1 MRKQLLLMLSLLL
14 YAVGMAA
21 QQPDWGYNPNA
32 YPDEHVIYVGLVD
45 DQGSAVQSFNENTY
59 LGAFID
65 GECRGLAKV
74 SQKSVSDTKTI
85 YYFALRVKGS
95 DTDNGKAIS
104 FRLSVPGANTSYIYN
119 DLQPAADAVTYT
131 NKKTTGTLSDLFPL
145 KFIQPLYYAFTQ
157 ETVSVKV
164 GEQLNLLDYITFE
177 PANANIPELNWNM
190 YDESWREN
198 VNIEGNKLTA
208 IKSTGK
214 YGAVGIFPKLWDM
227 KNTGDHTS
235 INVRVIQPATSIEL
249 RDEYK
254 NGITVNLGDTAA
266 LNTVLRSGYTT
277 SPADCNEELTWK
289 SSDETALLPMIG
301 SDIGKFNPVKAG
313 TYTMTLSG
321 ENASVDLKVTVIKPV
336 EYINPVGTVK
346 VIKMYVGENLLD
358 ILPSGYKVMP
368 EDAADR
374 SVRYEVNQSYSD
386 QGVYEDGD
394 GAYKYTDI
402 FGNLYFNE
410 GDEMIAL
417 KSGRVRVTIR
427 SVQNP
432 QASCEYEVI
441 VKDGPTSITFKQEE
455 MTFLLPIKDTDKSD
469 ISEDIRNNIIMTPS
483 WPKYDENES
492 YDKRSTLL
500 YIQFVKDV
508 TSDTEVITL
517 DYDFTEDK
525 LSASIVNAGRG
536 SVGVIYLSER
546 TVASEE
552 GLKNEEV
559 EIMKKFSVVVM
570 ESLKGF
576 NVDNYVEMVSTET
589 RDFVLTPDP
598 VGAEVDPSRVEVTIT
613 PNSYLPEEW
622 KSMVEIVP
630 TDESKLNYTIIPH
643 SVGRATISVKLDG
656 VEVATSNVLIGQRY
670 MQKAGWKWTSFYA
683 GGVRWNSPEYELGNV
698 VEEIRSEDALLHND
712 PEYGYFGDLNSLGTG
727 TCYKIKVKEEE
738 PGLLDLRIMYTG
750 AYEDMQTHR
759 QIVPMWNWLGNPYQ
773 YDHDINSVF
782 STEDSNAN
790 NFNVGDRIVS
800 KDDGF
805 AEYNGEKWTGTL
817 ITLHAGLG
825 YMYFNAGSE
834 NVDMEYQRESLMPQ
848 GTPVMNA
855 PQHKQSVWT
864 YNSAPFADN
873 MTIVAD
879 LGNDYSAERFTVGA
893 FVGDECRG
901 EGEMIDGKCFITV
914 HADKGE
920 TISFKLHDAVSGEMR
935 TINEQ
940 MPFAKMAGSLRAP
953 QRLTV
958 GGIVTGITSADIASS
973 GIAIVDGQITV
984 QGMDVAD
991 IIVCN
996 ASGAV
1001 VSTGE
1006 TTVAGLPSGVYV
1018 VKVKTKDGKT
1028 VTKKL
1033 VK

>member
-32 YPDEHVIYVGLVD
+32 YPDEHVIFVGLVD
-45 DQGSAVQSFNENTY
+45 DQGSAVQSFNDNTY
-59 LGAFID
+59 LGAFIE

-74 SQKSVSDTKTI
+74 SRYSVSDTQTI
-85 YYFALRVKGS
+85 YYFALRVKGTN
-95 DTDNGKAIS
+95 TDNGKAIS
-104 FRLSVPGANTSYIYN
+104 YRLSVGGNQSFVFN
-119 DLQPAADAVTYT
+119 DLKPAANAVTYT
-131 NKKTTGTLSDLFPL
+131 NNGTTGKLSALYQL
-145 KFIQPLYYAFTQ
+145 TFIRPGYYSIVQP
-157 ETVSVKV
+157 EVSVKV
-164 GEQLNLLDYITFE
+164 GAEFNLLDHITFE
-177 PANANIPELNWNM
+177 PANANIPEMNWTM
-190 YDESWREN
+190 GQGEKEN
-198 VNIEGNKLTA
+198 EYASIKGNTFKAL
-208 IKSTGK
+208 KSTGK
-214 YGAVGIFPKLWDM
+214 YGWVNVSPNLLGM
-227 KNTGDHTS
+227 KPTGQYTKVS
-235 INVRVIQPATSIEL
+235 VRVIQPATSIEL

-277 SPADCNEELTWK
+277 APADCNEKLTWK
-289 SSDETALLPMIG
+289 SSDETAILPMEG
-301 SDIGKFNPVKAG
+301 NDIGKFNPVKTG

-336 EYINPVGTVK
+336 EYINPVGRVK
-346 VIKMYVGENLLD
+346 EIKMYIGDNLLD

-368 EDAADR
+368 EDATDR
-374 SVRYEVNQSYSD
+374 SVRYEVLPSYNQD
-386 QGVYEDGD
+386 QEFKYNEILEDNGSE
-394 GAYKYTDI
+394 GI
-402 FGNLYFNE
+402 FARKPGRAR
-410 GDEMIAL
+410 IAII
-417 KSGRVRVTIR
+417 SN
-427 SVQNP
+427 QNP
-432 QASCEYEVI
+432 QATCTYEVI
-441 VKDGPTSITFKQEE
+441 VKDGPTNITFKQEE
-455 MTFLLPIKDTDKSD
+455 MTFLMPIKDTDKWD

-483 WPKYDENES
+483 WPKYEEYES
-492 YDKRSTLL
+492 YDIAQSNLDISSLTDA
-500 YIQFVKDV
+500 VKL
-508 TSDTEVITL
+508 S
-517 DYDFTEDK
+517 YDFKKDS
-525 LSASIVNAGRG
+525 LSASVVK
-536 SVGVIYLSER
+536 VGEGWIDISYSSER
-546 TVASEE
+546 TIATEA
-552 GLKNEEV
+552 GLQNDEYYISNHFHV
-559 EIMKKFSVVVM
+559 TIL

-576 NVDNYVEMVSTET
+576 KVDGYVDMVSTET

-613 PNSYLPEEW
+613 PNTYVSEEW
-622 KSMVEIVP
+622 KSIVEIVP
-630 TDESKLNYTIIPH
+630 TDETMLNYTIKPH

-656 VEVATSNVLIGQRY
+656 EEVATSYVSIGQRY
-670 MQKAGWKWTSFYA
+670 MQKAGWKWTSFYG

-712 PEYGYFGDLNSLGTG
+712 PEYGYFGDIYSLETG
-727 TCYKIKVKEEE
+727 ECYKIKVKEEE

-750 AYEDMQTHR
+750 GYEDMQTHR

-782 STEDSNAN
+782 VKEENRN
-790 NFNVGDRIVS
+790 VFNVGDRIVS
-800 KDDGF
+800 KDNGF

-817 ITLHAGLG
+817 TTLRAGLG

-834 NVDMEYQRESLMPQ
+834 NVDMEYLHEGSMPQ

-920 TISFKLHDAVSGEMR
+920 TISFKLHDAVSDEMR

-958 GGIVTGITSADIASS
+958 GGIVTGITAADIASS
-973 GIAIVDGQITV
+973 GIAVVDGQITV

-991 IIVCN
+991 VIVCN

-1006 TTVAGLPSGVYV
+1006 TTVTGLPSGVYV

>member
-1 MRKQLLLMLSLLL
+1 MLSLLL

-45 DQGSAVQSFNENTY
+45 DKGSAVQSFNDNTY

-65 GECRGLAKV
+65 GECRGIAEV

-104 FRLSVPGANTSYIYN
+104 FRLSIPGANMSYIYN
-119 DLQPAADAVTYT
+119 DLKPAANAVTYT

-145 KFIQPLYYAFTQ
+145 KFIQPLYYGFTQ

-164 GEQLNLLDYITFE
+164 GEQINLLDYITFE

-190 YDESWREN
+190 YEESEN
-198 VNIEGNKLTA
+198 VIIEGNKLTA

-214 YGAVGIFPKLWDM
+214 YGSVGVFPKLWDM
-227 KNTGDHTS
+227 KNTGQYSD
-235 INVRVIQPATSIEL
+235 INIRVIQPATSIEL

-277 SPADCNEELTWK
+277 APADCNEELTWK
-289 SSDETALLPMIG
+289 SSDETAIRPMTSE
-301 SDIGKFNPVKAG
+301 SDLGKFEPVKTG

-336 EYINPVGTVK
+336 EYINPVGRVK
-346 VIKMYVGENLLD
+346 EIKMYIGDNLLD

-368 EDAADR
+368 EDATDR
-374 SVRYEVNQSYSD
+374 SVRYEVLPIYNQD
-386 QGVYEDGD
+386 QEFKYNEILEDNGSE
-394 GAYKYTDI
+394 GI
-402 FGNLYFNE
+402 FARKPGRAR
-410 GDEMIAL
+410 IAII
-417 KSGRVRVTIR
+417 SN
-427 SVQNP
+427 QNP
-432 QASCEYEVI
+432 QAACTYEVI
-441 VKDGPTSITFKQEE
+441 VKDGPTNITFKQEE
-455 MTFLLPIKDTDKSD
+455 MTFLMPIKDTDKWD

-483 WPKYDENES
+483 WPKYEEYES
-492 YDKRSTLL
+492 YDIAQSNLDISSLTDA
-500 YIQFVKDV
+500 VKL
-508 TSDTEVITL
+508 S
-517 DYDFTEDK
+517 YDFKKDS
-525 LSASIVNAGRG
+525 LSASVVK
-536 SVGVIYLSER
+536 VGEGWIDISYSSER
-546 TVASEE
+546 TIATEE
-552 GLKNEEV
+552 GLRNDEY
-559 EIMKKFSVVVM
+559 EISNHFHVTIM

-576 NVDNYVEMVSTET
+576 KVDGFVDMVSTET

-613 PNSYLPEEW
+613 PDSYVSEEW
-622 KSMVEIVP
+622 KSIVEIVP
-630 TDESKLNYTIIPH
+630 TDETMLNYTIKPH

-656 VEVATSNVLIGQRY
+656 VEVASSYVSIGQRY
-670 MQKAGWKWTSFYA
+670 MQKAGWKWASLY
-683 GGVRWNSPEYELGNV
+683 GGRVGWNSPEIELGNV

-712 PEYGYFGDLNSLGTG
+712 PEYGYFGDLNWLETG
-727 TCYKIKVKEEE
+727 ECYKIKVKEEE

-750 AYEDMQTHR
+750 AYEDMRTHR

-782 STEDSNAN
+782 STEDTYAN
-790 NFNVGDRIVS
+790 KFNVGDRIVS

-817 ITLHAGLG
+817 TTLRAGLG
-825 YMYFNAGSE
+825 YMYFNAASDTI
-834 NVDMEYQRESLMPQ
+834 DMEYLREGRMPQ

-958 GGIVTGITSADIASS
+958 GGIVTGITAADIASS
-973 GIAIVDGQITV
+973 GIAVVDGQITV

-991 IIVCN
+991 VIVCN

-1006 TTVAGLPSGVYV
+1006 TTVTGLPSGVYV

>member
-1 MRKQLLLMLSLLL
+1 
-14 YAVGMAA
+14 MAA

-45 DQGSAVQSFNENTY
+45 DQGSAVQSFNDNTY

-74 SQKSVSDTKTI
+74 SRYSVSDTQTI
-85 YYFALRVKGS
+85 YYFALRVKGTN
-95 DTDNGKAIS
+95 TDNGKAIS
-104 FRLSVPGANTSYIYN
+104 YRLSVGGNHSFVFN
-119 DLQPAADAVTYT
+119 DLKPAANAVTYT
-131 NKKTTGTLSDLFPL
+131 NNGTTGKLSALYQL
-145 KFIQPLYYAFTQ
+145 TFIRPGYYSIVQP
-157 ETVSVKV
+157 EVRVKV
-164 GEQLNLLDYITFE
+164 GAEFNLLDYITFE
-177 PANANIPELNWNM
+177 PANANIPEMNWTM
-190 YDESWREN
+190 GQGEKEN
-198 VNIEGNKLTA
+198 EYASIKGNTFKAL
-208 IKSTGK
+208 KSTGK
-214 YGAVGIFPKLWDM
+214 YGSVSVSPNLWGM
-227 KNTGDHTS
+227 KPTGQYTKVS
-235 INVRVIQPATSIEL
+235 VRVIQPATSIEL

-277 SPADCNEELTWK
+277 APADCNEELTWK
-289 SSDETALLPMIG
+289 SSDETAIRPMTSE
-301 SDIGKFNPVKAG
+301 SDLGKFEPVKTG

-321 ENASVDLKVTVIKPV
+321 EKASVDLKVTVIKPV
-336 EYINPVGTVK
+336 EYIEMVGSVK
-346 VIKMYVGENLLD
+346 TIKMFVGENLLN

-368 EDAADR
+368 EDATDR
-374 SVRYEVNQSYSD
+374 SVHYEVNQSFSD

-402 FGNLYFNE
+402 FGDLYFNE

-417 KSGRVRVTIR
+417 KPGRVRVTIN
-427 SVQNP
+427 STQNSR
-432 QASCEYEVI
+432 AYCEYEVI
-441 VKDGPTSITFKQEE
+441 VKRGPTNITFKQEE
-455 MTFLLPIKDTDKSD
+455 MTFLMPRKDTDKWD

-483 WPKYDENES
+483 WPKYDEYEEYDIVES
-492 YDKRSTLL
+492 DLDIRSYTKAVKL
-500 YIQFVKDV
+500 YYNF
-508 TSDTEVITL
+508 E
-517 DYDFTEDK
+517 EDS
-525 LSASIVNAGRG
+525 LSASIDSIGGGRINV
-536 SVGVIYLSER
+536 SYSSER
-546 TVASEE
+546 TIATEE
-552 GLKNEEV
+552 GLQNDEYR
-559 EIMKKFSVVVM
+559 ISNHFNITIL

-576 NVDNYVEMVSTET
+576 KVDGYVEMVSTET

-613 PNSYLPEEW
+613 PDTYVPEEW

-630 TDESKLNYTIIPH
+630 TDETKLNYTILPH
-643 SVGRATISVKLDG
+643 GVGSATISVKLDG
-656 VEVATSNVLIGQRY
+656 EEVATSHVEIGQRY

-683 GGVRWNSPEYELGNV
+683 GSVRWNSPEYELGNV

-712 PEYGYFGDLNSLGTG
+712 PEYGYFGDIYSLETG
-727 TCYKIKVKEEE
+727 ECYKIKVKEEE

-750 AYEDMQTHR
+750 AYEDMQTSR
-759 QIVPMWNWLGNPYQ
+759 RIVPMWNWLGNPYQ

-782 STEDSNAN
+782 VKEENIN
-790 NFNVGDRIVS
+790 VFNVGDRIVS

-817 ITLHAGLG
+817 TTLHAGLG

-958 GGIVTGITSADIASS
+958 GGIVTGITAADIASS
-973 GIAIVDGQITV
+973 GIAVVDGQITV

-991 IIVCN
+991 VIVCN

-1006 TTVAGLPSGVYV
+1006 TTVTGLPSGVYV

>member
-1 MRKQLLLMLSLLL
+1 
-14 YAVGMAA
+14 MAA

-32 YPDEHVIYVGLVD
+32 YPDEHVIFVGLVD
-45 DQGSAVQSFNENTY
+45 DKGSAVQSFNDNTY

-74 SQKSVSDTKTI
+74 SRCSVSDTQTI
-85 YYFALRVKGS
+85 YYFALRVKGTN
-95 DTDNGKAIS
+95 TDNGKAIS
-104 FRLSVPGANTSYIYN
+104 YRLSVGGNQSFVFN
-119 DLQPAADAVTYT
+119 DLKPAANAVTYT
-131 NKKTTGTLSDLFPL
+131 NNGTTGKLSALYQL
-145 KFIQPLYYAFTQ
+145 TFIRPGYYSIVQP
-157 ETVSVKV
+157 EVSVKV
-164 GEQLNLLDYITFE
+164 GAEFNLLDHITFE
-177 PANANIPELNWNM
+177 PANANIPEMNWTM
-190 YDESWREN
+190 GQGEKEN
-198 VNIEGNKLTA
+198 EYASIKGNTFKAL
-208 IKSTGK
+208 KSTGK
-214 YGAVGIFPKLWDM
+214 YSWVSVSPNLLGM
-227 KNTGDHTS
+227 KPTGQYTKVS
-235 INVRVIQPATSIEL
+235 VRVIQPATSIEL

-277 SPADCNEELTWK
+277 APADCNEELTWK
-289 SSDETALLPMIG
+289 SSDETAIRPMEG
-301 SDIGKFNPVKAG
+301 NDIGKFNPVKTG

-336 EYINPVGTVK
+336 EYINPVGRVK
-346 VIKMYVGENLLD
+346 EIKMYIGDNLLD

-368 EDAADR
+368 EDATDR
-374 SVRYEVNQSYSD
+374 SVRYEVLPSYNQD
-386 QGVYEDGD
+386 QEFKYNEILEDKGSEE
-394 GAYKYTDI
+394 I
-402 FGNLYFNE
+402 FARKPGRAR
-410 GDEMIAL
+410 IAII
-417 KSGRVRVTIR
+417 SN
-427 SVQNP
+427 QNP
-432 QASCEYEVI
+432 QATCTYEVI
-441 VKDGPTSITFKQEE
+441 VKDGPTNITFKQEE
-455 MTFLLPIKDTDKSD
+455 MTFLMPIKDTDKWD

-483 WPKYDENES
+483 WPKYEEYES
-492 YDKRSTLL
+492 YDIAQSNLDISSLTDA
-500 YIQFVKDV
+500 VKL
-508 TSDTEVITL
+508 S
-517 DYDFTEDK
+517 YDFKKDII
-525 LSASIVNAGRG
+525 SASVVK
-536 SVGVIYLSER
+536 VGEGWIDISYSSER
-546 TVASEE
+546 TIATEE
-552 GLKNEEV
+552 GLRNDEY
-559 EIMKKFSVVVM
+559 EISNHFHVTIL

-576 NVDNYVEMVSTET
+576 NVDGYVDMVSTET

-613 PNSYLPEEW
+613 PDTYVSEEW

-630 TDESKLNYTIIPH
+630 TDETMLNYTIRPH

-656 VEVATSNVLIGQRY
+656 VEVATSHVGIGQRY

-683 GGVRWNSPEYELGNV
+683 GRVGWNSPEYELGNV
-698 VEEIRSEDALLHND
+698 VEEIRSEDALLYND
-712 PEYGYFGDLNSLGTG
+712 PEYGYFGDIYSLETG
-727 TCYKIKVKEEE
+727 KCYKIKVKEEE

-750 AYEDMQTHR
+750 GYEDMQTHR

-782 STEDSNAN
+782 VKEENRN
-790 NFNVGDRIVS
+790 VFNVGDRIVS

-817 ITLHAGLG
+817 TTLRAGLG

-834 NVDMEYQRESLMPQ
+834 NVDMEYLREGSMPQ

-958 GGIVTGITSADIASS
+958 GGIVTGITAADIASS

-991 IIVCN
+991 VIVCN

>member
-1 MRKQLLLMLSLLL
+1 MLSLLL

-32 YPDEHVIYVGLVD
+32 YPDEHVIFVGLVD
-45 DQGSAVQSFNENTY
+45 DKGSAVQSFNDNTY
-59 LGAFID
+59 LGAFIE

-74 SQKSVSDTKTI
+74 SRYSVSDTQTI
-85 YYFALRVKGS
+85 YYFALRVKGTN
-95 DTDNGKAIS
+95 TDNGKAIS
-104 FRLSVPGANTSYIYN
+104 YRLSIGGNQSFVFN
-119 DLQPAADAVTYT
+119 DLKPAANAVTYT
-131 NKKTTGTLSDLFPL
+131 NNGTTGKLSALYQL
-145 KFIQPLYYAFTQ
+145 TFIRPGYYSIVQP
-157 ETVSVKV
+157 EVSVKV
-164 GEQLNLLDYITFE
+164 GAEFNLLDHITFE
-177 PANANIPELNWNM
+177 PANANIPEMNWTM
-190 YDESWREN
+190 GQGEKEN
-198 VNIEGNKLTA
+198 EYASIKGNTFKAL
-208 IKSTGK
+208 KSTGK
-214 YGAVGIFPKLWDM
+214 YSWVNVSPNLWGM
-227 KNTGDHTS
+227 KPTGQYTEVS
-235 INVRVIQPATSIEL
+235 VRVIQPATSIEL

-254 NGITVNLGDTAA
+254 NGITVNLGDTAT

-277 SPADCNEELTWK
+277 APADCNEELTWK
-289 SSDETALLPMIG
+289 SSDETAIRPMEG
-301 SDIGKFNPVKAG
+301 NDIGKFNPVKTG

-336 EYINPVGTVK
+336 EYINPVGRVK
-346 VIKMYVGENLLD
+346 EIKMYIGNNLLD

-368 EDAADR
+368 EDATDR
-374 SVRYEVNQSYSD
+374 SVRYEVLPSYNQD
-386 QGVYEDGD
+386 QEFKYNEILEDNGSE
-394 GAYKYTDI
+394 GI
-402 FGNLYFNE
+402 FARKPGRAR
-410 GDEMIAL
+410 IAII
-417 KSGRVRVTIR
+417 SN
-427 SVQNP
+427 QNP
-432 QASCEYEVI
+432 QATCTYEVI
-441 VKDGPTSITFKQEE
+441 VKDGPTNITFKQEE
-455 MTFLLPIKDTDKSD
+455 MTFLMPIKDTDKWD

-483 WPKYDENES
+483 WPKYEEYES
-492 YDKRSTLL
+492 YDIAQSNLDISSLTDAVKL
-500 YIQFVKDV
+500 Y
-508 TSDTEVITL
+508 
-517 DYDFTEDK
+517 YDFKKDS
-525 LSASIVNAGRG
+525 LSASVVK
-536 SVGVIYLSER
+536 VGEGWIDISYSSER
-546 TVASEE
+546 TIATEE
-552 GLKNEEV
+552 GLRNDEY
-559 EIMKKFSVVVM
+559 EISNHFHVTIM

-576 NVDNYVEMVSTET
+576 KVDEYVEMVSTET

-613 PNSYLPEEW
+613 PDSYVPEEW
-622 KSMVEIVP
+622 KSIVEIVP
-630 TDESKLNYTIIPH
+630 TDDTMLNYTILPH
-643 SVGRATISVKLDG
+643 GVGRATISVKLDG
-656 VEVATSNVLIGQRY
+656 VEVASSNVLIGQRY
-670 MQKAGWKWTSFYA
+670 MQKAGWKWASLYS
-683 GGVRWNSPEYELGNV
+683 GDVSWNSPEYELGNV

-712 PEYGYFGDLNSLGTG
+712 PEYGYFGDINRLESG

-750 AYEDMQTHR
+750 AYEDMRTHR

-782 STEDSNAN
+782 STEDAYAN

-800 KDDGF
+800 KDNGF

-817 ITLHAGLG
+817 TTLHAGLG

-958 GGIVTGITSADIASS
+958 GGIVTGITAADIASS

-991 IIVCN
+991 VIVCN

-1006 TTVAGLPSGVYV
+1006 TTVTGLPSGVYV

>member
-1 MRKQLLLMLSLLL
+1 
-14 YAVGMAA
+14 MAA

-45 DQGSAVQSFNENTY
+45 DQGSAVQSFNDNTY

-65 GECRGLAKV
+65 GECRGIAEV

-104 FRLSVPGANTSYIYN
+104 FRLSIPGANMSYIYN
-119 DLQPAADAVTYT
+119 DLKPAANAVTYT

-145 KFIQPLYYAFTQ
+145 KFIQPLYYCFTQ

-164 GEQLNLLDYITFE
+164 GEQINLLDYITFE
-177 PANANIPELNWNM
+177 PANANIPELNWDM
-190 YDESWREN
+190 YEESEN
-198 VNIEGNKLTA
+198 VIIEGNKLTA

-214 YGAVGIFPKLWDM
+214 YGSVGVFPKLWDM
-227 KNTGDHTS
+227 KNTGQYSD
-235 INVRVIQPATSIEL
+235 INIRVIQPATSIEL

-277 SPADCNEELTWK
+277 APADCNEELTWK

-336 EYINPVGTVK
+336 ESINPVGTVK
-346 VIKMYVGENLLD
+346 EIKMYVGENLLD

-417 KSGRVRVTIR
+417 KPGRVRVTIR

-432 QASCEYEVI
+432 QVSCTYEVI

-483 WPKYDENES
+483 WPKFDENES
-492 YDKRSTLL
+492 YDKQRTYLL
-500 YIQFVKDV
+500 MECGYG
-508 TSDTEVITL
+508 DTKPITL
-517 DYDFTEDK
+517 DYDFMEDK

-536 SVGVIYLSER
+536 TVNVLYVSER

-559 EIMKKFSVVVM
+559 EIMKEFSVVVM

-576 NVDNYVEMVSTET
+576 NVDGYVEMVSTET

-613 PNSYLPEEW
+613 PDSYVSEEW

-630 TDESKLNYTIIPH
+630 TDETMLNYTIKPH

-656 VEVATSNVLIGQRY
+656 VEVATSHVGIGQRY
-670 MQKAGWKWTSFYA
+670 MQKAGWKWTSLYS
-683 GGVRWNSPEYELGNV
+683 GGVSWNSPEYELGDV

-712 PEYGYFGDLNSLGTG
+712 PEYGYFGDLNRLEPG

-738 PGLLDLRIMYTG
+738 PGLLNLRIYPG
-750 AYEDMQTHR
+750 GYEDMRPYR

-782 STEDSNAN
+782 STEDANAN
-790 NFNVGDRIVS
+790 KFNVGDRIVS
-800 KDDGF
+800 KDNGF

-817 ITLHAGLG
+817 TTLHAGLG
-825 YMYFNAGSE
+825 YMYFNAASDTI
-834 NVDMEYQRESLMPQ
+834 NMELKYEWNMPQ

-864 YNSAPFADN
+864 YNSASFADN

-914 HADKGE
+914 HADKCE

-958 GGIVTGITSADIASS
+958 GGIVTGITAADIASS

-1006 TTVAGLPSGVYV
+1006 TTVTGLPSGVYV

>member
-45 DQGSAVQSFNENTY
+45 AQGNAVQSFNDNTY

-74 SQKSVSDTKTI
+74 SRYSVSDTQTI
-85 YYFALRVKGS
+85 YYFALRVKGTN
-95 DTDNGKAIS
+95 TDNGKSITY
-104 FRLSVPGANTSYIYN
+104 RLSVGGNQSLVFN
-119 DLQPAADAVTYT
+119 DLKPAANAVTYT
-131 NKKTTGTLSDLFPL
+131 NNGTTGKLSALYQL
-145 KFIQPLYYAFTQ
+145 TFIRPGYYSIVQP
-157 ETVSVKV
+157 EVSVKV
-164 GEQLNLLDYITFE
+164 GAEFNLLDHITFE
-177 PANANIPELNWNM
+177 PANANIPELNWTM
-190 YDESWREN
+190 GQGEKEN
-198 VNIEGNKLTA
+198 EYASIKGNTFKAL
-208 IKSTGK
+208 KSTGK
-214 YGAVGIFPKLWDM
+214 YSWVSVSPNLLGM
-227 KNTGDHTS
+227 KPTGQYTEVS
-235 INVRVIQPATSIEL
+235 VRVIQPATSIEL

-301 SDIGKFNPVKAG
+301 SDIGKFNPVKTG
-313 TYTMTLSG
+313 TYTMTLGG
-321 ENASVDLKVTVIKPV
+321 EKASVDLKVTVIKPV
-336 EYINPVGTVK
+336 EYINPVGYVK
-346 VIKMYVGENLLD
+346 EIKMYIGDNLLD

-368 EDAADR
+368 EDATDR
-374 SVRYEVNQSYSD
+374 SVRYEVRSSYNDD
-386 QGVYEDGD
+386 QELKHYEILEDKGSE
-394 GAYKYTDI
+394 GI
-402 FGNLYFNE
+402 FARKPGRAR
-410 GDEMIAL
+410 IAII
-417 KSGRVRVTIR
+417 SN
-427 SVQNP
+427 QNP

-441 VKDGPTSITFKQEE
+441 VKDGPTNITFKQDE
-455 MTFLLPIKDTDKSD
+455 MTFLMPRKDTDKSD

-483 WPKYDENES
+483 WPKYKEYES
-492 YDKRSTLL
+492 YDIAQSNLDISSLTDAVNL
-500 YIQFVKDV
+500 Y
-508 TSDTEVITL
+508 
-517 DYDFTEDK
+517 YDFKKDS
-525 LSASIVNAGRG
+525 LSASIDTIGQGWIDV
-536 SVGVIYLSER
+536 SYSSER
-546 TVASEE
+546 TIATEE
-552 GLKNEEV
+552 GLRNDEY
-559 EIMKKFSVVVM
+559 EISNHFHVTIL

-576 NVDNYVEMVSTET
+576 NVDGYVDMVSTET

-613 PNSYLPEEW
+613 PDSYVPEEW

-630 TDESKLNYTIIPH
+630 TDETKLNYTILPH
-643 SVGRATISVKLDG
+643 GVGSATISVKLDG
-656 VEVATSNVLIGQRY
+656 EEVATSYVSIGQRY

-683 GGVRWNSPEYELGNV
+683 GGVSWNSPEYALGNV
-698 VEEIRSEDALLHND
+698 VEEIRSEDALLYND
-712 PEYGYFGDLNSLGTG
+712 PEYGYFGEINRLESG

-817 ITLHAGLG
+817 TTLHAGLG

-879 LGNDYSAERFTVGA
+879 LGNEYSAERFTVGA

-1006 TTVAGLPSGVYV
+1006 TTVTGLPSGVYV

>member
-1 MRKQLLLMLSLLL
+1 M
-14 YAVGMAA
+14 
-21 QQPDWGYNPNA
+21 
-32 YPDEHVIYVGLVD
+32 
-45 DQGSAVQSFNENTY
+45 
-59 LGAFID
+59 
-65 GECRGLAKV
+65 
-74 SQKSVSDTKTI
+74 
-85 YYFALRVKGS
+85 
-95 DTDNGKAIS
+95 
-104 FRLSVPGANTSYIYN
+104 
-119 DLQPAADAVTYT
+119 
-131 NKKTTGTLSDLFPL
+131 
-145 KFIQPLYYAFTQ
+145 
-157 ETVSVKV
+157 SVKV
-164 GEQLNLLDYITFE
+164 GAEFNLLDHITFE
-177 PANANIPELNWNM
+177 PANANIPEMNWTM
-190 YDESWREN
+190 GQGEKEN
-198 VNIEGNKLTA
+198 EYASIKGNTFKAL
-208 IKSTGK
+208 KSTGK
-214 YGAVGIFPKLWDM
+214 YSWVSVSPNLLGM
-227 KNTGDHTS
+227 KPTGQYTKVS
-235 INVRVIQPATSIEL
+235 VRVIQPATSIEL

-277 SPADCNEELTWK
+277 APADCNEELTWK

-346 VIKMYVGENLLD
+346 EIKMYVGENLLD

-368 EDAADR
+368 EDATDR
-374 SVRYEVNQSYSD
+374 SVRYEVWSSYNED
-386 QGVYEDGD
+386 QELKPYEILEDNGSE
-394 GAYKYTDI
+394 GI
-402 FGNLYFNE
+402 FARKPGRAR
-410 GDEMIAL
+410 IAII
-417 KSGRVRVTIR
+417 SN
-427 SVQNP
+427 QNP
-432 QASCEYEVI
+432 QASCTYEVI
-441 VKDGPTSITFKQEE
+441 VKDGPTNITFKQDE
-455 MTFLLPIKDTDKSD
+455 MTFLMPRKDTDKWD
-469 ISEDIRNNIIMTPS
+469 ITEDIRNNIIMTPS
-483 WPKYDENES
+483 WPKYEEYES
-492 YDKRSTLL
+492 YDIAQSNLDISSLTDAVNL
-500 YIQFVKDV
+500 Y
-508 TSDTEVITL
+508 
-517 DYDFTEDK
+517 YDFKKDS
-525 LSASIVNAGRG
+525 LSASVVK
-536 SVGVIYLSER
+536 VGEEWIDISYSSER
-546 TVASEE
+546 TIATEE
-552 GLKNEEV
+552 GLKNDEY
-559 EIMKKFSVVVM
+559 EISNHFHVTIL

-576 NVDNYVEMVSTET
+576 KVDGYVEMVSTET

-613 PNSYLPEEW
+613 PNSYVPEEW

-630 TDESKLNYTIIPH
+630 TDETKLNYTILPH
-643 SVGRATISVKLDG
+643 GVGSATISVKLDG
-656 VEVATSNVLIGQRY
+656 VEVATSHVNIGQRY

-683 GGVRWNSPEYELGNV
+683 SSVRWNSPEYELGNV

-712 PEYGYFGDLNSLGTG
+712 PEYGYFGDINSLESG

-782 STEDSNAN
+782 VKEENIN
-790 NFNVGDRIVS
+790 VFNVGDRIVS

-817 ITLHAGLG
+817 TTLHAGLG
-825 YMYFNAGSE
+825 YMYFNAASDTI
-834 NVDMEYQRESLMPQ
+834 DMEYLREGSMPQ

-958 GGIVTGITSADIASS
+958 GGIVTGITAADIASS

-991 IIVCN
+991 VIVCN

>member
-1 MRKQLLLMLSLLL
+1 
-14 YAVGMAA
+14 MAA

-32 YPDEHVIYVGLVD
+32 YPDEHVIYVGLTE
-45 DQGSAVQSFNENTY
+45 GSLDNCGQKELPENTY

-74 SQKSVSDTKTI
+74 QKKSLSVALTI
-85 YYFALRVKGS
+85 NYFPLRVKG
-95 DTDNGKAIS
+95 DTNDEGKAIS
-104 FRLSVPGANTSYIYN
+104 FRLLYPGGQLSYVY

-131 NKKTTGTLSDLFPL
+131 NKKTTGTLSALFPL
-145 KFIQPLYYAFTQ
+145 KFIQPLYYSFTQ

-164 GEQLNLLDYITFE
+164 GEQINLLDYITFE

-190 YDESWREN
+190 YEESEN

-214 YGAVGIFPKLWDM
+214 YGSVGVFPKLWDM
-227 KNTGDHTS
+227 KNTGQYSD
-235 INVRVIQPATSIEL
+235 INIRVIQPATSIEL

-277 SPADCNEELTWK
+277 APADCNEELTWK
-289 SSDETALLPMIG
+289 SSDETAILPMEG
-301 SDIGKFNPVKAG
+301 NDIGKFNPVKTG

-336 EYINPVGTVK
+336 EYITPVGRVK
-346 VIKMYVGENLLD
+346 EIKMYIGDNLLD

-368 EDAADR
+368 EDATDR
-374 SVRYEVNQSYSD
+374 SVHYEVLPSYNQD
-386 QGVYEDGD
+386 QEFKYNEILEDNGSE
-394 GAYKYTDI
+394 GI
-402 FGNLYFNE
+402 FARKPGRAR
-410 GDEMIAL
+410 IAII
-417 KSGRVRVTIR
+417 SN
-427 SVQNP
+427 QNP
-432 QASCEYEVI
+432 QATCTYEVI
-441 VKDGPTSITFKQEE
+441 VKDGPTNITFKQEE
-455 MTFLLPIKDTDKSD
+455 MTFLMPRKDTDKWD

-483 WPKYDENES
+483 WPKYEEYES
-492 YDKRSTLL
+492 YDIAQSNLDISSLTDAVKL
-500 YIQFVKDV
+500 Y
-508 TSDTEVITL
+508 
-517 DYDFTEDK
+517 YDFKKDS
-525 LSASIVNAGRG
+525 LSASVVK
-536 SVGVIYLSER
+536 VGEGWIDISYSSER
-546 TVASEE
+546 TIATEE
-552 GLKNEEV
+552 GLRNDEY
-559 EIMKKFSVVVM
+559 EISNHFHVTIM

-576 NVDNYVEMVSTET
+576 KVDGYVDMVSTET

-598 VGAEVDPSRVEVTIT
+598 VDAEVDPSRVEVTIT
-613 PNSYLPEEW
+613 PDSYVSEEW
-622 KSMVEIVP
+622 KSIVEIVP
-630 TDESKLNYTIIPH
+630 TDETMLNYTIRPH

-656 VEVATSNVLIGQRY
+656 VEVATSHVGIGQRY
-670 MQKAGWKWTSFYA
+670 MQKAGWKWTSLYS
-683 GGVRWNSPEYELGNV
+683 GGVSWNSLEYELGNV

-712 PEYGYFGDLNSLGTG
+712 PEYGYFGDLNRLEPG

-750 AYEDMQTHR
+750 AYEDMRTHR

-782 STEDSNAN
+782 STEDTYAN

-800 KDDGF
+800 KDNGF

-817 ITLHAGLG
+817 TTLHAGLG
-825 YMYFNAGSE
+825 YMYFNAASDTI
-834 NVDMEYQRESLMPQ
+834 DMEYLREGSMPQ

-958 GGIVTGITSADIASS
+958 GGIVTGITAADIASS
-973 GIAIVDGQITV
+973 GIAVVDGQITV

-991 IIVCN
+991 VIVCN

-1006 TTVAGLPSGVYV
+1006 TTVTGLPSGVYV

>member
-1 MRKQLLLMLSLLL
+1 
-14 YAVGMAA
+14 MAA
-21 QQPDWGYNPNA
+21 QQADWGYNPNA
-32 YPDEHVIYVGLVD
+32 YPDEHVIFVGLVD
-45 DQGSAVQSFNENTY
+45 DQGSAVQSFNDNTY
-59 LGAFID
+59 LGAFIE

-74 SQKSVSDTKTI
+74 SQKSVSDTQTI
-85 YYFALRVKGS
+85 YYFALRVKGTN
-95 DTDNGKAIS
+95 TDNGKAIS
-104 FRLSVPGANTSYIYN
+104 YRLSVGGNQSFVFN
-119 DLQPAADAVTYT
+119 DLKPAANAVTYT
-131 NKKTTGTLSDLFPL
+131 NNGTTGKLSALYQL
-145 KFIQPLYYAFTQ
+145 TFIRPGYYSIVQP
-157 ETVSVKV
+157 EVSVKV
-164 GEQLNLLDYITFE
+164 GAEFNLLDHITFE
-177 PANANIPELNWNM
+177 PANANIPEMNWTM
-190 YDESWREN
+190 GQGEKEN
-198 VNIEGNKLTA
+198 EYASIKGNTFKAL
-208 IKSTGK
+208 KSTGK
-214 YGAVGIFPKLWDM
+214 YSWVSVSPNLWGMKPTGQYTAV
-227 KNTGDHTS
+227 S
-235 INVRVIQPATSIEL
+235 VRVIQPATSIEL

-266 LNTVLRSGYTT
+266 LNTVLRSGYNIA
-277 SPADCNEELTWK
+277 PADCNEELTWK
-289 SSDETALLPMIG
+289 SSDETAIRPMEG
-301 SDIGKFNPVKAG
+301 NDIGKFEPVKTG
-313 TYTMTLSG
+313 TYTMTLGG

-336 EYINPVGTVK
+336 GYIMPVGYVK
-346 VIKMYVGENLLD
+346 EIKMYIGDNLLD

-368 EDAADR
+368 EDATDR
-374 SVRYEVNQSYSD
+374 SVRYEVLPSYNQD
-386 QGVYEDGD
+386 QEFKYNEILEDNGPE
-394 GAYKYTDI
+394 GI
-402 FGNLYFNE
+402 FARKPGRAR
-410 GDEMIAL
+410 IAII
-417 KSGRVRVTIR
+417 SN
-427 SVQNP
+427 QNP
-432 QASCEYEVI
+432 QATCTYEVI
-441 VKDGPTSITFKQEE
+441 VKDGPTNITFKQDE
-455 MTFLLPIKDTDKSD
+455 MTFLMPRKDTDKWD

-483 WPKYDENES
+483 WPKYEEYES
-492 YDKRSTLL
+492 YDIAQSN
-500 YIQFVKDV
+500 
-508 TSDTEVITL
+508 L
-517 DYDFTEDK
+517 DISSLTDAVNLSYDFEKDII
-525 LSASIVNAGRG
+525 SASVVK
-536 SVGVIYLSER
+536 VGQGWIDVYYSSER
-546 TVASEE
+546 TIATEE
-552 GLKNEEV
+552 GLRNDEY
-559 EIMKKFSVVVM
+559 EISNHFHVTIL

-576 NVDNYVEMVSTET
+576 NVDGYVEMVSTET

-598 VGAEVDPSRVEVTIT
+598 VDAEVDPSRVEVTIT
-613 PNSYLPEEW
+613 PDSYVSEEW
-622 KSMVEIVP
+622 KSIVEIVP
-630 TDESKLNYTIIPH
+630 TDETMLNYTIRPH

-656 VEVATSNVLIGQRY
+656 VEVATSHVGIGQRY
-670 MQKAGWKWTSFYA
+670 MQKAGWKWASLYG

-712 PEYGYFGDLNSLGTG
+712 PEYGYFGDIYSLETG

-750 AYEDMQTHR
+750 AYEDMRTYR

-782 STEDSNAN
+782 STEDTYAN
-790 NFNVGDRIVS
+790 KFNVGDRIVS

-817 ITLHAGLG
+817 TTLHAGLG
-825 YMYFNAGSE
+825 YMYFNAASDTI
-834 NVDMEYQRESLMPQ
+834 DMEYLREGSMPQ

-958 GGIVTGITSADIASS
+958 GGIVTGITAADIASS
-973 GIAIVDGQITV
+973 GIAVVDGQITV

-991 IIVCN
+991 VIVCN

-1006 TTVAGLPSGVYV
+1006 TTVTGLPSGVYV

>member
-1 MRKQLLLMLSLLL
+1 MLSLLL

-45 DQGSAVQSFNENTY
+45 DKGSAVQSFDANTY

-65 GECRGLAKV
+65 GECRGIAEV

-104 FRLSVPGANTSYIYN
+104 FRLSIPGANMSYIYN
-119 DLQPAADAVTYT
+119 DLKPAANAVTYT
-131 NKKTTGTLSDLFPL
+131 NNGTTGKLSALYQL
-145 KFIQPLYYAFTQ
+145 TFIRPGYYSIVQP
-157 ETVSVKV
+157 EVSVKV
-164 GEQLNLLDYITFE
+164 GAEFNLLDHITFE
-177 PANANIPELNWNM
+177 PANANIPEMNWTM
-190 YDESWREN
+190 GQGEKEN
-198 VNIEGNKLTA
+198 EYASIKGNTFKAL
-208 IKSTGK
+208 KSTGK
-214 YGAVGIFPKLWDM
+214 YGSVSVSPNLWGM
-227 KNTGDHTS
+227 KPAGQYTKVS
-235 INVRVIQPATSIEL
+235 IRIIQPATSIEL

-277 SPADCNEELTWK
+277 APADCNEELTWK
-289 SSDETALLPMIG
+289 SNDETAILPMIG
-301 SDIGKFNPVKAG
+301 SDIGKFNPVKTG

-336 EYINPVGTVK
+336 EYINPVGYVK
-346 VIKMYVGENLLD
+346 EIKMYIGDNLLD

-368 EDAADR
+368 EDATDR
-374 SVRYEVNQSYSD
+374 SVRYEVLPSYNQD
-386 QGVYEDGD
+386 QEFKYNEILEDNGSE
-394 GAYKYTDI
+394 GI
-402 FGNLYFNE
+402 FARKPGRAR
-410 GDEMIAL
+410 IAII
-417 KSGRVRVTIR
+417 SN
-427 SVQNP
+427 QNP
-432 QASCEYEVI
+432 QATCTYEVI
-441 VKDGPTSITFKQEE
+441 VKDGPTNITFKQEE
-455 MTFLLPIKDTDKSD
+455 MTFLMPIKDTDKWD

-483 WPKYDENES
+483 WPKYEEYES
-492 YDKRSTLL
+492 YDIAQSNLDISSLTDAVKL
-500 YIQFVKDV
+500 Y
-508 TSDTEVITL
+508 
-517 DYDFTEDK
+517 YDFKKDS
-525 LSASIVNAGRG
+525 LSASVVK
-536 SVGVIYLSER
+536 VGEGWIDISYSSER
-546 TVASEE
+546 TIATEE
-552 GLKNEEV
+552 GLRNDEY
-559 EIMKKFSVVVM
+559 EISNHFHVTIM

-576 NVDNYVEMVSTET
+576 KVDGYVEMVSTET

-613 PNSYLPEEW
+613 PDTYVPEEW

-630 TDESKLNYTIIPH
+630 TDETKLNYTILPH
-643 SVGRATISVKLDG
+643 GVGRATISVKLDG
-656 VEVATSNVLIGQRY
+656 EEVATSHVEIGQRY

-683 GGVRWNSPEYELGNV
+683 GSVRWNSPEYELGDV

-712 PEYGYFGDLNSLGTG
+712 PEYGYFGDIYSLETG
-727 TCYKIKVKEEE
+727 ECYKIKVKEEE

-750 AYEDMQTHR
+750 AYEDMQTSR
-759 QIVPMWNWLGNPYQ
+759 RIVPMWNWLGNPYQ

-782 STEDSNAN
+782 VKEENIN
-790 NFNVGDRIVS
+790 VFNVGDRIVS

-817 ITLHAGLG
+817 TTLHAGLG

-879 LGNDYSAERFTVGA
+879 LGNEYSAERFTVGA

-958 GGIVTGITSADIASS
+958 GGIVTGITAADIASS
-973 GIAIVDGQITV
+973 GIAVVDGQITV

-991 IIVCN
+991 VIVCN

>member
-1 MRKQLLLMLSLLL
+1 
-14 YAVGMAA
+14 MAA
-21 QQPDWGYNPNA
+21 QPDWGYNPNA
-32 YPDEHVIYVGLVD
+32 YPDEHVIYAGLTEGSID
-45 DQGSAVQSFNENTY
+45 KCGLKSLPQGTY
-59 LGAFID
+59 LGAFIN
-65 GECRGLAKV
+65 GECRGLV
-74 SQKSVSDTKTI
+74 QVQQKSLSDVETI
-85 YYFALRVKGS
+85 YYFPLRVKGGS
-95 DTDNGKAIS
+95 NDEGKQIT
-104 FRLSVPGANTSYIYN
+104 FRLSYPGGQLSYVY
-119 DLQPAADAVTYT
+119 DLKPAADAITYNT
-131 NKKTTGTLSDLFPL
+131 KGINGTLSALYAL
-145 KFIQPLYYAFTQ
+145 KFIQPYYYSIVQ
-157 ETVSVKV
+157 PEVSVKV
-164 GEQLNLLDYITFE
+164 GAEFNLLDHITFDPE
-177 PANANIPELNWNM
+177 NANIPELNWTM
-190 YDESWREN
+190 GQGEIEN
-198 VNIEGNKLTA
+198 EYASIKDNTFKAL
-208 IKSTGK
+208 KSTGK
-214 YGAVGIFPKLWDM
+214 YGSVSVSPKLWDM
-227 KNTGDHTS
+227 KPTGQYREVR
-235 INVRVIQPATSIEL
+235 VRVIQSATSIEL

-277 SPADCNEELTWK
+277 TPADCNEELTWK
-289 SSDETALLPMIG
+289 SSDETAIRPMTSE
-301 SDIGKFNPVKAG
+301 SDLGKFEPVKPG

-336 EYINPVGTVK
+336 EYIEMVGSVK
-346 VIKMYVGENLLD
+346 TIKMFVGENLLN

-368 EDAADR
+368 EDATDR
-374 SVRYEVNQSYSD
+374 SVHYEVNQSFSD

-402 FGNLYFNE
+402 FGDLYFNE

-417 KSGRVRVTIR
+417 KPGRVRVTIN
-427 SVQNP
+427 STQNSR
-432 QASCEYEVI
+432 AYCEYEVI
-441 VKDGPTSITFKQEE
+441 VKRGPTNITFKQEE
-455 MTFLLPIKDTDKSD
+455 MTFLMPRKDTDKWD

-483 WPKYDENES
+483 WPKYEEYEEYDIAES
-492 YDKRSTLL
+492 DLDILSFTKAVNL
-500 YIQFVKDV
+500 YYNFEKD
-508 TSDTEVITL
+508 S
-517 DYDFTEDK
+517 
-525 LSASIVNAGRG
+525 LSASIDSIGQGWIDV
-536 SVGVIYLSER
+536 SYSSER
-546 TVASEE
+546 TIATEE
-552 GLKNEEV
+552 GLQNDEYR
-559 EIMKKFSVVVM
+559 ISNHFNITIL

-576 NVDNYVEMVSTET
+576 KVDGFVEMVSTET

-598 VGAEVDPSRVEVTIT
+598 VDAEVDPSRVEVTIT
-613 PNSYLPEEW
+613 PDSYVPEEW
-622 KSMVEIVP
+622 KSIVEIVP
-630 TDESKLNYTIIPH
+630 TDETMLNYTIKPH

-656 VEVATSNVLIGQRY
+656 EEVATSFVSIGQRY
-670 MQKAGWKWTSFYA
+670 MQKAGWKWTSFY
-683 GGVRWNSPEYELGNV
+683 GGRVGWNSPEIELGNV

-712 PEYGYFGDLNSLGTG
+712 PEYGYFGDIYSLETG
-727 TCYKIKVKEEE
+727 ECYKIKVKEEE

-750 AYEDMQTHR
+750 AYEDMRTHR

-782 STEDSNAN
+782 STEDTYAN
-790 NFNVGDRIVS
+790 KFNVGDRIVS

-817 ITLHAGLG
+817 TTLRAGLG
-825 YMYFNAGSE
+825 YMYFNAASDTI
-834 NVDMEYQRESLMPQ
+834 DMEYLREGSMPQ

-958 GGIVTGITSADIASS
+958 GGIVTGITAADIASS

-991 IIVCN
+991 VIVCN

-1006 TTVAGLPSGVYV
+1006 TTVTGLPSGVYV

>member
-45 DQGSAVQSFNENTY
+45 DQGSAVQSFNDNTY
-59 LGAFID
+59 LGAFIE

-74 SQKSVSDTKTI
+74 SRYSVSDTQTI
-85 YYFALRVKGS
+85 YYFALRVKGTN
-95 DTDNGKAIS
+95 TDNGKAIS
-104 FRLSVPGANTSYIYN
+104 YRLSVGGNQSFVFN
-119 DLQPAADAVTYT
+119 DLKPAANAVTYT
-131 NKKTTGTLSDLFPL
+131 NNGTTGKLSALYQL
-145 KFIQPLYYAFTQ
+145 TFIRPGYYSIVQP
-157 ETVSVKV
+157 EVRVKV
-164 GEQLNLLDYITFE
+164 GAEFNLLDHITFE
-177 PANANIPELNWNM
+177 PANANIPEMNWTM
-190 YDESWREN
+190 GQGEKEN
-198 VNIEGNKLTA
+198 EYASIKGNTFKAL
-208 IKSTGK
+208 KSTGK
-214 YGAVGIFPKLWDM
+214 YSWVNVSPNLLGM
-227 KNTGDHTS
+227 KPTGQYTKVS
-235 INVRVIQPATSIEL
+235 VRVIQPATSIEL

-277 SPADCNEELTWK
+277 APADCNEELTWK
-289 SSDETALLPMIG
+289 SSDETAIRPMEG
-301 SDIGKFNPVKAG
+301 NDIGKFNPVKTG

-336 EYINPVGTVK
+336 EYINPVGRVK
-346 VIKMYVGENLLD
+346 EIKMYIGDNLLD

-368 EDAADR
+368 EDATDR
-374 SVRYEVNQSYSD
+374 SVRYEVLPSYNQD
-386 QGVYEDGD
+386 QEFKYNEILEDKGPE
-394 GAYKYTDI
+394 GI
-402 FGNLYFNE
+402 FARKPGRAR
-410 GDEMIAL
+410 IAII
-417 KSGRVRVTIR
+417 SN
-427 SVQNP
+427 QNP
-432 QASCEYEVI
+432 QATCTYEVI
-441 VKDGPTSITFKQEE
+441 VKDGPTNITFKQDE
-455 MTFLLPIKDTDKSD
+455 MTFLMPIKDTDKWD

-483 WPKYDENES
+483 WPKYEEYES
-492 YDKRSTLL
+492 YDIAQSNLDISSLTDA
-500 YIQFVKDV
+500 VKL
-508 TSDTEVITL
+508 S
-517 DYDFTEDK
+517 YDFKKDS
-525 LSASIVNAGRG
+525 LSASVVK
-536 SVGVIYLSER
+536 VGEGWIDISYSSER
-546 TVASEE
+546 TIATEE
-552 GLKNEEV
+552 GLQNDEYYISNHFHV
-559 EIMKKFSVVVM
+559 TIL

-576 NVDNYVEMVSTET
+576 KVDGYVDMVSTET

-598 VGAEVDPSRVEVTIT
+598 VDAEVDPSRVEVTIEDA
-613 PNSYLPEEW
+613 SVPEMW
-622 KSMVEIVP
+622 KSIVEIVP
-630 TDESKLNYTIIPH
+630 TDETMLNYTIRPH

-656 VEVATSNVLIGQRY
+656 VEVATSHVGIGQRY
-670 MQKAGWKWTSFYA
+670 MQKAGWKWTSLYS
-683 GGVRWNSPEYELGNV
+683 GGVSWNSPEIELGNV

-712 PEYGYFGDLNSLGTG
+712 PEYGYFGDLNRLEPG

-738 PGLLDLRIMYTG
+738 PGLLNLRIYPG
-750 AYEDMQTHR
+750 GYEDMRPYR

-782 STEDSNAN
+782 STEDTYAN
-790 NFNVGDRIVS
+790 KFNVGDRIVS
-800 KDDGF
+800 KDNGF

-817 ITLHAGLG
+817 TTLHAGLG
-825 YMYFNAGSE
+825 YMYFNAASDTINMKFKYE
-834 NVDMEYQRESLMPQ
+834 WNMPQ

-958 GGIVTGITSADIASS
+958 GGIVTGITAADIASS
-973 GIAIVDGQITV
+973 GIAVVDGQITV

-1006 TTVAGLPSGVYV
+1006 TTVTGLPSGVYV

>member
-1 MRKQLLLMLSLLL
+1 MLSLLL
-14 YAVGMAA
+14 YAVGIAA

-45 DQGSAVQSFNENTY
+45 DQGSAVQSFNDNTY

-74 SQKSVSDTKTI
+74 SRYSVSDTQTI
-85 YYFALRVKGS
+85 YYFALRVKGTN
-95 DTDNGKAIS
+95 TDNGKAIS
-104 FRLSVPGANTSYIYN
+104 YRLSTGGNQSLVFN
-119 DLQPAADAVTYT
+119 DLKPAANAVTYT
-131 NKKTTGTLSDLFPL
+131 NNGTTGKLSALYQL
-145 KFIQPLYYAFTQ
+145 TFIRPGYYSIVQP
-157 ETVSVKV
+157 EVSVKV
-164 GEQLNLLDYITFE
+164 GAEFNLLDHITFE
-177 PANANIPELNWNM
+177 PANANIPEMNWTM
-190 YDESWREN
+190 GQGEKEN
-198 VNIEGNKLTA
+198 EYASIKGNTFKAL
-208 IKSTGK
+208 KSTGK
-214 YGAVGIFPKLWDM
+214 YSWVNVSPNLWDM
-227 KNTGDHTS
+227 KNTGQYSD
-235 INVRVIQPATSIEL
+235 INIRVIQPATSIEL

-277 SPADCNEELTWK
+277 APADCNEELTWK
-289 SSDETALLPMIG
+289 SSDETAILPMTSE
-301 SDIGKFNPVKAG
+301 SDLGKFNPVKTG

-321 ENASVDLKVTVIKPV
+321 EKASVDLKVTVIKPV
-336 EYINPVGTVK
+336 EYIEMVGSVK
-346 VIKMYVGENLLD
+346 TIKMFVGENLLN

-368 EDAADR
+368 EDATDR
-374 SVRYEVNQSYSD
+374 SVHYEVNQSFSD

-394 GAYKYTDI
+394 GAYMYTDI
-402 FGNLYFNE
+402 FGDEYFNE

-417 KSGRVRVTIR
+417 KPGRVRVTIN
-427 SVQNP
+427 STQNSR
-432 QASCEYEVI
+432 ASCEYEVI
-441 VKDGPTSITFKQEE
+441 VKRGPTNITFKQEE
-455 MTFLLPIKDTDKSD
+455 MTFLMPRKDTDKWD

-483 WPKYDENES
+483 WPKYDEYEEYDIAES
-492 YDKRSTLL
+492 DLDIRSYTKAVHL
-500 YIQFVKDV
+500 Y
-508 TSDTEVITL
+508 
-517 DYDFTEDK
+517 YDFKNDI
-525 LSASIVNAGRG
+525 LSALIDSIGGGRINV
-536 SVGVIYLSER
+536 SYSSER
-546 TVASEE
+546 TIATEE
-552 GLKNEEV
+552 GLQNDEYN
-559 EIMKKFSVVVM
+559 ISNHFNITIL

-576 NVDNYVEMVSTET
+576 KVDGYVDMVSTET

-598 VGAEVDPSRVEVTIT
+598 VDAEVDPSRVEVTIT
-613 PNSYLPEEW
+613 PDSYVSEEW
-622 KSMVEIVP
+622 KSIVEIVP
-630 TDESKLNYTIIPH
+630 TDETMLNYTIKPH
-643 SVGRATISVKLDG
+643 SVGNATISVKLDG
-656 VEVATSNVLIGQRY
+656 VEVATSHVGIGQRY
-670 MQKAGWKWTSFYA
+670 MQKAGWKWASLYG

-712 PEYGYFGDLNSLGTG
+712 PEYGYFGDIYSLETG
-727 TCYKIKVKEEE
+727 ECYKIKVKEEE

-750 AYEDMQTHR
+750 AYEDMRTHR

-782 STEDSNAN
+782 STEDAYAN
-790 NFNVGDRIVS
+790 KFNVGDRIVS
-800 KDDGF
+800 KDNGF

-817 ITLHAGLG
+817 TTLHAGLG
-825 YMYFNAGSE
+825 YMYFNAASDTI
-834 NVDMEYQRESLMPQ
+834 DMEYLREGRMPQ

-873 MTIVAD
+873 MTIIAD

-958 GGIVTGITSADIASS
+958 GGIVTGITAADIASS
-973 GIAIVDGQITV
+973 GIAVVDGQITV

-991 IIVCN
+991 VIVCN

-1006 TTVAGLPSGVYV
+1006 TTVTGLPSGVYV

>member
-1 MRKQLLLMLSLLL
+1 MLSLLL

-32 YPDEHVIYVGLVD
+32 YPDEHVIYVGLTE
-45 DQGSAVQSFNENTY
+45 GSLDNCGQKELPENTY

-74 SQKSVSDTKTI
+74 QKKSLSVALTI
-85 YYFALRVKGS
+85 NYFPLRVKG
-95 DTDNGKAIS
+95 DTNDEGKAIS
-104 FRLSVPGANTSYIYN
+104 FRLLYPGGQLSYVY

-145 KFIQPLYYAFTQ
+145 KFIQPLYYGFTQ

-164 GEQLNLLDYITFE
+164 GEQINLLDYITFE

-190 YDESWREN
+190 YEESEN
-198 VNIEGNKLTA
+198 VIIEGNKLTA

-214 YGAVGIFPKLWDM
+214 YGSVGVFPKLWDM
-227 KNTGDHTS
+227 KNTGQYSD
-235 INVRVIQPATSIEL
+235 INIRVIQPATSIEL

-277 SPADCNEELTWK
+277 APADCNEELTWK
-289 SSDETALLPMIG
+289 SSDETAIRPMEG
-301 SDIGKFNPVKAG
+301 NDIGKFNPVKTG

-321 ENASVDLKVTVIKPV
+321 EKASVDLKVTVIKPV
-336 EYINPVGTVK
+336 EYINPVGRVK
-346 VIKMYVGENLLD
+346 EIKMYIGDNLLY

-368 EDAADR
+368 EDATDR
-374 SVRYEVNQSYSD
+374 SVRYEVLPSYNQD
-386 QGVYEDGD
+386 QEFKYNEILEDNGSE
-394 GAYKYTDI
+394 GI
-402 FGNLYFNE
+402 FARKPGRAR
-410 GDEMIAL
+410 IAII
-417 KSGRVRVTIR
+417 SN
-427 SVQNP
+427 QNP
-432 QASCEYEVI
+432 QASCTYEVI
-441 VKDGPTSITFKQEE
+441 VKDGPTNITFKQDE
-455 MTFLLPIKDTDKSD
+455 MTFLMPIKDTDKWD

-483 WPKYDENES
+483 WPKYEEYES
-492 YDKRSTLL
+492 YDIAQSNLDISSLTDA
-500 YIQFVKDV
+500 VKL
-508 TSDTEVITL
+508 S
-517 DYDFTEDK
+517 YDFKKDII
-525 LSASIVNAGRG
+525 SASIVK
-536 SVGVIYLSER
+536 VGEGWIDISYSSER
-546 TVASEE
+546 TIATKE
-552 GLKNEEV
+552 GLQNDEY
-559 EIMKKFSVVVM
+559 EISNHFHVTIL

-576 NVDNYVEMVSTET
+576 KVDGYVDMVSTET

-598 VGAEVDPSRVEVTIT
+598 VDAEVDPSRVEVTIT
-613 PNSYLPEEW
+613 PDTYVSEEW

-630 TDESKLNYTIIPH
+630 TDETMLNYTIRPH

-656 VEVATSNVLIGQRY
+656 VEVATSYVGIGQRY
-670 MQKAGWKWTSFYA
+670 MQKAGWKWTSFYG

-712 PEYGYFGDLNSLGTG
+712 PEYGYFGDIYSLETG
-727 TCYKIKVKEEE
+727 ECYKIKVKEEE
-738 PGLLDLRIMYTG
+738 PGLLDLKIMYTG
-750 AYEDMQTHR
+750 GYEDMQTHR

-782 STEDSNAN
+782 VKEENRN
-790 NFNVGDRIVS
+790 VFNVGDRIVS
-800 KDDGF
+800 KDNGF

-817 ITLHAGLG
+817 TTLHAGLG

-834 NVDMEYQRESLMPQ
+834 NVDMEYLHEGSMPQ

-920 TISFKLHDAVSGEMR
+920 TISFKLHDAVSDEMR

-958 GGIVTGITSADIASS
+958 GGIVTGITAADIASS
-973 GIAIVDGQITV
+973 GIAVVDGQITV

-991 IIVCN
+991 VIVCN

>member
-1 MRKQLLLMLSLLL
+1 MLSLLL

-32 YPDEHVIYVGLVD
+32 YPDEHVIYVGLTE
-45 DQGSAVQSFNENTY
+45 GSLDNCGQKELPENTY

-74 SQKSVSDTKTI
+74 QKKSLSVALTI
-85 YYFALRVKGS
+85 NYFPLRVKG
-95 DTDNGKAIS
+95 DTNDEGKAIS
-104 FRLSVPGANTSYIYN
+104 FRLLYPGGQLSYVY

-131 NKKTTGTLSDLFPL
+131 NKKTTGTLSALFPL
-145 KFIQPLYYAFTQ
+145 KFIQPLYYSFTQ

-164 GEQLNLLDYITFE
+164 GEQINLLDYITFE

-190 YDESWREN
+190 YEESEN

-214 YGAVGIFPKLWDM
+214 YGSVGVFPKLWDM
-227 KNTGDHTS
+227 KNTGQYSD
-235 INVRVIQPATSIEL
+235 INIRVIQPATSIEL

-277 SPADCNEELTWK
+277 APADCNEELTWK
-289 SSDETALLPMIG
+289 SSDETAILPMEG
-301 SDIGKFNPVKAG
+301 NDIGKFNPVKTG

-336 EYINPVGTVK
+336 EYITPVGRVRE
-346 VIKMYVGENLLD
+346 IKMYIGDNLLD

-368 EDAADR
+368 EDATDR
-374 SVRYEVNQSYSD
+374 SVHYEVLPNYNQD
-386 QGVYEDGD
+386 QEFKYNEILEDNGSE
-394 GAYKYTDI
+394 GI
-402 FGNLYFNE
+402 FARKPGRAR
-410 GDEMIAL
+410 IAII
-417 KSGRVRVTIR
+417 SN
-427 SVQNP
+427 QNP
-432 QASCEYEVI
+432 QATCTYEVI
-441 VKDGPTSITFKQEE
+441 VKDGPTNITFKQEE
-455 MTFLLPIKDTDKSD
+455 MTFLMPRKDTDKWD

-483 WPKYDENES
+483 WPKYEEYES
-492 YDKRSTLL
+492 YDIAQSNLDISSLTDAVKL
-500 YIQFVKDV
+500 Y
-508 TSDTEVITL
+508 
-517 DYDFTEDK
+517 YDFKKDS
-525 LSASIVNAGRG
+525 LSASVVK
-536 SVGVIYLSER
+536 VGEGWIDISYSSER
-546 TVASEE
+546 TIATEE
-552 GLKNEEV
+552 GLRNDEY
-559 EIMKKFSVVVM
+559 EISNHFHVTIM

-576 NVDNYVEMVSTET
+576 KVDGYVDMVSTET

-598 VGAEVDPSRVEVTIT
+598 VDAEVDPSRVEVTIT
-613 PNSYLPEEW
+613 PDSYVSEEW
-622 KSMVEIVP
+622 KSIVEIVP
-630 TDESKLNYTIIPH
+630 TDETMLNYTIRPH

-656 VEVATSNVLIGQRY
+656 VEVATSYVGIGQRY
-670 MQKAGWKWTSFYA
+670 MQKAGWKWTSLYS
-683 GGVRWNSPEYELGNV
+683 GGVSWNSPEYELGNV

-712 PEYGYFGDLNSLGTG
+712 PEYGYFGDLNRLEPG

-738 PGLLDLRIMYTG
+738 PGLLNLRIYPG
-750 AYEDMQTHR
+750 GYEDMRPYR

-782 STEDSNAN
+782 STEDANAN
-790 NFNVGDRIVS
+790 KFNVGDRIVS
-800 KDDGF
+800 KDNGF

-817 ITLHAGLG
+817 TTLHAGLG
-825 YMYFNAGSE
+825 YMYFNAASDTI
-834 NVDMEYQRESLMPQ
+834 NMELKYEWNMPQ

-958 GGIVTGITSADIASS
+958 GGIVTGITAADIASS
-973 GIAIVDGQITV
+973 GIAVVDGQITV

-991 IIVCN
+991 VIVCN

-1006 TTVAGLPSGVYV
+1006 TTVTGLPSGVYV

>member
-1 MRKQLLLMLSLLL
+1 MLSLLL

-32 YPDEHVIYVGLVD
+32 YPDEHVIYVGLTE
-45 DQGSAVQSFNENTY
+45 GSLDNCGQKELPENTY

-74 SQKSVSDTKTI
+74 QKKSLSVALTI
-85 YYFALRVKGS
+85 NYFPLRVKG
-95 DTDNGKAIS
+95 DTNDEGKAIS
-104 FRLSVPGANTSYIYN
+104 FRLLYPGGQLSYVY

-131 NKKTTGTLSDLFPL
+131 NKKTTGTLSALFPL
-145 KFIQPLYYAFTQ
+145 KFIQPLYYSFTQ

-164 GEQLNLLDYITFE
+164 GEQINLLDYITFE

-190 YDESWREN
+190 YEESEN

-214 YGAVGIFPKLWDM
+214 YGSVGVFPKLWDM
-227 KNTGDHTS
+227 KNTGQYSD
-235 INVRVIQPATSIEL
+235 INIRVIQPATSIEL

-277 SPADCNEELTWK
+277 APADCNEELTWK
-289 SSDETALLPMIG
+289 SSDETAIRPMEG
-301 SDIGKFNPVKAG
+301 NDIGKFNPVKTG

-336 EYINPVGTVK
+336 EYINPVGRVK
-346 VIKMYVGENLLD
+346 EIKMYIGDNLLD

-368 EDAADR
+368 EDATDR
-374 SVRYEVNQSYSD
+374 SVRYEVLPSYNQD
-386 QGVYEDGD
+386 QEFKYNEILEDNGSE
-394 GAYKYTDI
+394 GI
-402 FGNLYFNE
+402 FARKPGRAR
-410 GDEMIAL
+410 IAII
-417 KSGRVRVTIR
+417 SN
-427 SVQNP
+427 QNP
-432 QASCEYEVI
+432 QASCTYEVI
-441 VKDGPTSITFKQEE
+441 VKDGPTNITFKQEE
-455 MTFLLPIKDTDKSD
+455 MTFLMPIKDTDKWD

-483 WPKYDENES
+483 WPKYEEYES
-492 YDKRSTLL
+492 YDIAQSNLDISSLTDA
-500 YIQFVKDV
+500 VKL
-508 TSDTEVITL
+508 S
-517 DYDFTEDK
+517 YDFKKDII
-525 LSASIVNAGRG
+525 SASIVK
-536 SVGVIYLSER
+536 VGEGWIDISYSSER
-546 TVASEE
+546 TIATEE
-552 GLKNEEV
+552 GLQNDEYYISNHFHV
-559 EIMKKFSVVVM
+559 TIL

-576 NVDNYVEMVSTET
+576 KVDEYVEMVSTET

-613 PNSYLPEEW
+613 PDSYVSEEW
-622 KSMVEIVP
+622 KSIVEIVP
-630 TDESKLNYTIIPH
+630 TDENKLNYTIRPH
-643 SVGRATISVKLDG
+643 SVGRAIISVKLDG
-656 VEVATSNVLIGQRY
+656 EEVASSNVLIGQRY
-670 MQKAGWKWTSFYA
+670 MQKAGWKWASLY
-683 GGVRWNSPEYELGNV
+683 GGDVSWNSPEYELGNV

-712 PEYGYFGDLNSLGTG
+712 PEYGYFGDINRLESG

-750 AYEDMQTHR
+750 AYEDMRTHR

-782 STEDSNAN
+782 STEDAYAN
-790 NFNVGDRIVS
+790 KFNVGDRIVS

-817 ITLHAGLG
+817 TTLRAGLG

-834 NVDMEYQRESLMPQ
+834 NVDMEYLREGSMPQ

-958 GGIVTGITSADIASS
+958 GGIVTGITAADIASS
-973 GIAIVDGQITV
+973 GIAVVDGQITV

-1006 TTVAGLPSGVYV
+1006 TTVTGLPSGVYV

>member
-1 MRKQLLLMLSLLL
+1 MLSLLL

-45 DQGSAVQSFNENTY
+45 DQGSAVQSFNDNTY

-65 GECRGLAKV
+65 GECRGIAEV

-104 FRLSVPGANTSYIYN
+104 FRLSIPGANMSYIYN
-119 DLQPAADAVTYT
+119 DLKPAANAVTYT

-145 KFIQPLYYAFTQ
+145 KFIQPLYYGFTQ

-164 GEQLNLLDYITFE
+164 GEQINLLDYITFE

-190 YDESWREN
+190 YEESEN
-198 VNIEGNKLTA
+198 VIIEGNKLTA

-214 YGAVGIFPKLWDM
+214 YGSVGVFPKLWDM
-227 KNTGDHTS
+227 KNTGQYSD
-235 INVRVIQPATSIEL
+235 INIRVIQPATSIEL

-277 SPADCNEELTWK
+277 APADCNEELTWK
-289 SSDETALLPMIG
+289 SSDETAILPMIG
-301 SDIGKFNPVKAG
+301 SDIGKFNPVKTG

-336 EYINPVGTVK
+336 EYINPVGRVK
-346 VIKMYVGENLLD
+346 EIKMYIGDNLLS

-368 EDAADR
+368 EDATDR
-374 SVRYEVNQSYSD
+374 SVRYEVLPSYNQD
-386 QGVYEDGD
+386 QEFKYNEILEDKGSE
-394 GAYKYTDI
+394 GI
-402 FGNLYFNE
+402 FARKPGRAR
-410 GDEMIAL
+410 IAII
-417 KSGRVRVTIR
+417 SN
-427 SVQNP
+427 QNP
-432 QASCEYEVI
+432 QASCTYEVI
-441 VKDGPTSITFKQEE
+441 VKDGPTNITFKQEE
-455 MTFLLPIKDTDKSD
+455 MTFLMPRKDTDKWD

-483 WPKYDENES
+483 WPKYEEYES
-492 YDKRSTLL
+492 YDIAQSNLDISSLTDA
-500 YIQFVKDV
+500 VKL
-508 TSDTEVITL
+508 S
-517 DYDFTEDK
+517 YDFKKDS
-525 LSASIVNAGRG
+525 LSASVVK
-536 SVGVIYLSER
+536 VGEGWIDISYSSER
-546 TVASEE
+546 TIATEE
-552 GLKNEEV
+552 GLQNNEYYISNHFHV
-559 EIMKKFSVVVM
+559 TIM

-576 NVDNYVEMVSTET
+576 NVDGYVDMVSTET

-613 PNSYLPEEW
+613 PDSYVSEEW
-622 KSMVEIVP
+622 KSIVEIVP
-630 TDESKLNYTIIPH
+630 TDETMLNYTIRPH

-656 VEVATSNVLIGQRY
+656 EEVASSNVLIGQRY
-670 MQKAGWKWTSFYA
+670 MQKAGWKWASLY
-683 GGVRWNSPEYELGNV
+683 GGDVSWNSPEYELGNV

-712 PEYGYFGDLNSLGTG
+712 HEYGYFGDINRLESG

-750 AYEDMQTHR
+750 AYEDMRTHR

-782 STEDSNAN
+782 STEDAYAN
-790 NFNVGDRIVS
+790 KFNVGDRIVS

-817 ITLHAGLG
+817 TTLRAGLG

-834 NVDMEYQRESLMPQ
+834 NVDMEYLREGSMPQ

-873 MTIVAD
+873 MTIIAD

-958 GGIVTGITSADIASS
+958 GGIVTGITAADIASS
-973 GIAIVDGQITV
+973 GIAVVDGQITV

-991 IIVCN
+991 VIVCN

>member
-1 MRKQLLLMLSLLL
+1 MLSLLL

-45 DQGSAVQSFNENTY
+45 DQGNAVQSFNDNTY

-74 SQKSVSDTKTI
+74 SRYSVSDTQTI
-85 YYFALRVKGS
+85 YYFALRVKGTN
-95 DTDNGKAIS
+95 TDNGKAIS
-104 FRLSVPGANTSYIYN
+104 YRLSVGGNQSFVFN
-119 DLQPAADAVTYT
+119 DLKPAANAVTYT
-131 NKKTTGTLSDLFPL
+131 NNGTTGKLSALYQL
-145 KFIQPLYYAFTQ
+145 TFIRPGYYSIDQP
-157 ETVSVKV
+157 EVSVKV
-164 GEQLNLLDYITFE
+164 GAEFNLLDHITFE
-177 PANANIPELNWNM
+177 PANANIPEMNWTM
-190 YDESWREN
+190 GQGEKEN
-198 VNIEGNKLTA
+198 EYASIKGNTFKAL
-208 IKSTGK
+208 KSTGK
-214 YGAVGIFPKLWDM
+214 YIWVSVSPNLLGM
-227 KNTGDHTS
+227 KPTGQYTEVS
-235 INVRVIQPATSIEL
+235 VRVIQPATSIEL

-277 SPADCNEELTWK
+277 APADCNEELTWK
-289 SSDETALLPMIG
+289 SSDETAIRPMTSE
-301 SDIGKFNPVKAG
+301 SDLGKFNPVKTG

-336 EYINPVGTVK
+336 EYINPVGRVK
-346 VIKMYVGENLLD
+346 EIKMYIGDNLLD

-368 EDAADR
+368 EDATDR
-374 SVRYEVNQSYSD
+374 SVRYEVLPSYNQD
-386 QGVYEDGD
+386 QEFKYNEILEDNGSE
-394 GAYKYTDI
+394 GI
-402 FGNLYFNE
+402 FARKPGRAR
-410 GDEMIAL
+410 IAII
-417 KSGRVRVTIR
+417 SN
-427 SVQNP
+427 QNP
-432 QASCEYEVI
+432 QATCTYEVI
-441 VKDGPTSITFKQEE
+441 VKDGPTNITFKQEE
-455 MTFLLPIKDTDKSD
+455 MTFLMPIKDTDKWN

-483 WPKYDENES
+483 WPKYEEYES
-492 YDKRSTLL
+492 YDIAQSNLDISSLTDAVKL
-500 YIQFVKDV
+500 Y
-508 TSDTEVITL
+508 
-517 DYDFTEDK
+517 YDFKKDS
-525 LSASIVNAGRG
+525 LSASVVK
-536 SVGVIYLSER
+536 VGEGWIDISYSSER
-546 TVASEE
+546 TIATEE
-552 GLKNEEV
+552 GLRNDEY
-559 EIMKKFSVVVM
+559 EISNHFHVTIL

-576 NVDNYVEMVSTET
+576 KVDGYVEMVSTET

-613 PNSYLPEEW
+613 PDSYVSEEW
-622 KSMVEIVP
+622 KSIVEIVP
-630 TDESKLNYTIIPH
+630 TDENKLNYTIRPH
-643 SVGRATISVKLDG
+643 SVGRAIISVKLDG
-656 VEVATSNVLIGQRY
+656 VEVASSNVLIGQRY
-670 MQKAGWKWTSFYA
+670 MQKAGWKWASLYG

-712 PEYGYFGDLNSLGTG
+712 PEYGYFGDIYSLETG

-750 AYEDMQTHR
+750 AYEDMRTHR

-782 STEDSNAN
+782 STEDTYAN
-790 NFNVGDRIVS
+790 KFNVGDRIVS

-817 ITLHAGLG
+817 TTLRAGLG

-834 NVDMEYQRESLMPQ
+834 NVDMEYLREGSMPQ

-901 EGEMIDGKCFITV
+901 KGEMIDGKCFITV

-958 GGIVTGITSADIASS
+958 GGIVTGITAADIASS

-991 IIVCN
+991 VIVCN

-1006 TTVAGLPSGVYV
+1006 TTVTGLPSGVYV

>member
-1 MRKQLLLMLSLLL
+1 
-14 YAVGMAA
+14 MAA

-32 YPDEHVIYVGLVD
+32 YPDEHVIFVGLVD
-45 DQGSAVQSFNENTY
+45 DQGNAVQSFNDNTY
-59 LGAFID
+59 LGAFIE

-74 SQKSVSDTKTI
+74 SRYSVSDTQTI
-85 YYFALRVKGS
+85 YYFALRVKGTN
-95 DTDNGKAIS
+95 TDNGKAITY
-104 FRLSVPGANTSYIYN
+104 RLSVGGNQSFVFN
-119 DLQPAADAVTYT
+119 DLKPAANAVTYT
-131 NKKTTGTLSDLFPL
+131 NNGTTGKLSALYQL
-145 KFIQPLYYAFTQ
+145 TFIRPGYYSIVQP
-157 ETVSVKV
+157 EVNVKV
-164 GEQLNLLDYITFE
+164 GAEFNLLDHITFE
-177 PANANIPELNWNM
+177 PANANIPEMNWTM
-190 YDESWREN
+190 GQGEKEN
-198 VNIEGNKLTA
+198 EYASIKGNTFKAL
-208 IKSTGK
+208 KSTGK
-214 YGAVGIFPKLWDM
+214 YIWVSVSPNLLGM
-227 KNTGDHTS
+227 KPTGQYTG
-235 INVRVIQPATSIEL
+235 VRVRIIQPATSIEL

-277 SPADCNEELTWK
+277 APADCNEELTWK
-289 SSDETALLPMIG
+289 SSDETAILPMIG
-301 SDIGKFNPVKAG
+301 SDIGKFNPVKTG

-336 EYINPVGTVK
+336 EYINPVGRVK
-346 VIKMYVGENLLD
+346 EIKMYIGDNLLS

-368 EDAADR
+368 EDATDR
-374 SVRYEVNQSYSD
+374 SVRYEVLPSYNQD
-386 QGVYEDGD
+386 QEFKYNEILEDNGSE
-394 GAYKYTDI
+394 GI
-402 FGNLYFNE
+402 FARKPGRAR
-410 GDEMIAL
+410 IAII
-417 KSGRVRVTIR
+417 SN
-427 SVQNP
+427 QNP
-432 QASCEYEVI
+432 QASCTYEVI
-441 VKDGPTSITFKQEE
+441 VKDGPTNITFKQEE
-455 MTFLLPIKDTDKSD
+455 MTFLMPIKDTDKWD

-483 WPKYDENES
+483 WPKYEEYES
-492 YDKRSTLL
+492 YDIAQSNLDISSLTDA
-500 YIQFVKDV
+500 VKL
-508 TSDTEVITL
+508 S
-517 DYDFTEDK
+517 YDFKKDII
-525 LSASIVNAGRG
+525 SASVVK
-536 SVGVIYLSER
+536 VGEGWIDISYSSER
-546 TVASEE
+546 TIATEE
-552 GLKNEEV
+552 GLRNDEY
-559 EIMKKFSVVVM
+559 EISNHFHVTIM

-576 NVDNYVEMVSTET
+576 KVDGYVEMVSTET

-613 PNSYLPEEW
+613 PDSYVSEEW
-622 KSMVEIVP
+622 KSIVEIVP
-630 TDESKLNYTIIPH
+630 TDENKLNYTIRPH
-643 SVGRATISVKLDG
+643 SVGRAIISVKLDG
-656 VEVATSNVLIGQRY
+656 EEVASSNVLIGQRY
-670 MQKAGWKWTSFYA
+670 MQKAGWKWASLY
-683 GGVRWNSPEYELGNV
+683 GGDVSWNSPEYELGNV

-712 PEYGYFGDLNSLGTG
+712 PEYGYFGDINRLESG

-750 AYEDMQTHR
+750 AYEDMRTHR

-782 STEDSNAN
+782 STEDANAN
-790 NFNVGDRIVS
+790 KFNVGDRIVS

-817 ITLHAGLG
+817 TTLRAGLG

-834 NVDMEYQRESLMPQ
+834 NVDMEYLREGSMPQ

-1006 TTVAGLPSGVYV
+1006 TTVTGLPSGVYV

>member
-1 MRKQLLLMLSLLL
+1 MLSLLL

-32 YPDEHVIYVGLVD
+32 YPDEHVIYVGLTE
-45 DQGSAVQSFNENTY
+45 GSLDNCGQKELPENTY

-74 SQKSVSDTKTI
+74 QKKSLSVALTI
-85 YYFALRVKGS
+85 NYFPLRVKG
-95 DTDNGKAIS
+95 DTNDEGKAIS
-104 FRLSVPGANTSYIYN
+104 FRLLYPGGQLSYVY

-145 KFIQPLYYAFTQ
+145 KFIQPLYYGFTQ

-164 GEQLNLLDYITFE
+164 GEQINLLDYITFE

-190 YDESWREN
+190 YEESEN
-198 VNIEGNKLTA
+198 VIIEGNKLTA

-214 YGAVGIFPKLWDM
+214 YGSVGVFPKLWDM
-227 KNTGDHTS
+227 KNTGQYSD
-235 INVRVIQPATSIEL
+235 INIRVIQPATSIEL

-277 SPADCNEELTWK
+277 APADCNEELTWK
-289 SSDETALLPMIG
+289 SSDETAIRPMEG
-301 SDIGKFNPVKAG
+301 NDIGKFNPVKAG

-336 EYINPVGTVK
+336 EYINPVGMVK
-346 VIKMYVGENLLD
+346 EIKMYVGENLLN

-374 SVRYEVNQSYSD
+374 SVKYEVNQSFSD

-417 KSGRVRVTIR
+417 KPGRVRVTIR

-469 ISEDIRNNIIMTPS
+469 ISEDIRNNVIMTPS
-483 WPKYDENES
+483 WPKFNGNES
-492 YDKRSTLL
+492 YDKSSTYLFFEF
-500 YIQFVKDV
+500 IKDV
-508 TSDTEVITL
+508 TSDTKAITL
-517 DYDFTEDK
+517 NYDFIEDK

-536 SVGVIYLSER
+536 TVNVLYVSER

-559 EIMKKFSVVVM
+559 EIMKEFSVVVL

-576 NVDNYVEMVSTET
+576 KVDGYVDMVSTET

-613 PNSYLPEEW
+613 PDSYVSEEW
-622 KSMVEIVP
+622 KSIVEIVP
-630 TDESKLNYTIIPH
+630 TDETMLNYTIKPH
-643 SVGRATISVKLDG
+643 SVGRAIISVKLDG

-670 MQKAGWKWTSFYA
+670 MQKAGWKWASLY
-683 GGVRWNSPEYELGNV
+683 GGDVSWNSPEYELGNV

-712 PEYGYFGDLNSLGTG
+712 PEYGYFGDINRLESG

-750 AYEDMQTHR
+750 AYEDMRTHR

-782 STEDSNAN
+782 STEDANAN
-790 NFNVGDRIVS
+790 KFNVGDRIVS
-800 KDDGF
+800 KDNGF

-817 ITLHAGLG
+817 TTLHAGLG

-958 GGIVTGITSADIASS
+958 GGIVTGITAADIASS
-973 GIAIVDGQITV
+973 GIAVVDGQITV

-991 IIVCN
+991 VIVCN

>member
-1 MRKQLLLMLSLLL
+1 MLSLLL

-32 YPDEHVIYVGLVD
+32 YPDEHVIYVGLTE
-45 DQGSAVQSFNENTY
+45 GSLDNCGQKELPENTY

-74 SQKSVSDTKTI
+74 QKKSLSVALTI
-85 YYFALRVKGS
+85 NYFPLRVKG
-95 DTDNGKAIS
+95 DTNDEGKAIS
-104 FRLSVPGANTSYIYN
+104 FRLLYPGGQLSYVY

-145 KFIQPLYYAFTQ
+145 KFIQPLYYGFTQ

-164 GEQLNLLDYITFE
+164 GEQINLLDYITFE

-190 YDESWREN
+190 YEESEN
-198 VNIEGNKLTA
+198 VIIEGNKLTA

-214 YGAVGIFPKLWDM
+214 YGSVGVFPKLWDM
-227 KNTGDHTS
+227 KNTGQYSD
-235 INVRVIQPATSIEL
+235 INIRVIQPATSIEL

-277 SPADCNEELTWK
+277 APADCNEELTWK
-289 SSDETALLPMIG
+289 SSDETAIRPMT
-301 SDIGKFNPVKAG
+301 SESNLGKFEPVKTG

-336 EYINPVGTVK
+336 ESIIPVGSVK
-346 VIKMYVGENLLD
+346 TIKMFVGENLLN

-368 EDAADR
+368 EDATDR
-374 SVRYEVNQSYSD
+374 SVKYEVNQSFSD

-402 FGNLYFNE
+402 FGDLYFNE

-417 KSGRVRVTIR
+417 KPGRVRVTIN
-427 SVQNP
+427 STQNSR
-432 QASCEYEVI
+432 AYCEYEVI
-441 VKDGPTSITFKQEE
+441 VKRGPTNITFKQEE
-455 MTFLLPIKDTDKSD
+455 MTFLMPRKDTDKWD

-483 WPKYDENES
+483 WPKYEEYEEYDIAES
-492 YDKRSTLL
+492 DLDILSFTKAVNL
-500 YIQFVKDV
+500 YYNFEKD
-508 TSDTEVITL
+508 S
-517 DYDFTEDK
+517 
-525 LSASIVNAGRG
+525 LSASIDSIGGGRINV
-536 SVGVIYLSER
+536 SYSSER
-546 TVASEE
+546 TIATEE
-552 GLKNEEV
+552 GLQNDEYR
-559 EIMKKFSVVVM
+559 ISNHFNITIL

-576 NVDNYVEMVSTET
+576 KVDEYVEMVSTET

-598 VGAEVDPSRVEVTIT
+598 VDAEVDPSRVEVTIVDA
-613 PNSYLPEEW
+613 YVPEMW
-622 KSMVEIVP
+622 KSIVEIVP
-630 TDESKLNYTIIPH
+630 TDETMLNYTIKPH

-656 VEVATSNVLIGQRY
+656 VEVATSYVGIGQRY
-670 MQKAGWKWTSFYA
+670 IQKAGWKWTSLYS
-683 GGVRWNSPEYELGNV
+683 GGVSWNSPEYELGDV

-712 PEYGYFGDLNSLGTG
+712 PEYGYFGDLNRLESG

-738 PGLLDLRIMYTG
+738 PGLLNLRIYPG
-750 AYEDMQTHR
+750 GYEDMRPYR

-782 STEDSNAN
+782 STEDANAN
-790 NFNVGDRIVS
+790 KFNVGDRIVS
-800 KDDGF
+800 KDNGF

-817 ITLHAGLG
+817 TTLHAGLG
-825 YMYFNAGSE
+825 YMYFNAASDTI
-834 NVDMEYQRESLMPQ
+834 NMELKYEWNMPQ

-958 GGIVTGITSADIASS
+958 GGIVTGITAADIASS
-973 GIAIVDGQITV
+973 GIAVVDGQITV

-991 IIVCN
+991 VIVCN

-1006 TTVAGLPSGVYV
+1006 TTVTGLPSGVYV

>member
-1 MRKQLLLMLSLLL
+1 MLSLLL

-32 YPDEHVIYVGLVD
+32 YPDEHVIYVGLTE
-45 DQGSAVQSFNENTY
+45 GSLDNCGQKELPENTY

-74 SQKSVSDTKTI
+74 QKKSLSVALTI
-85 YYFALRVKGS
+85 NYFPLRVKG
-95 DTDNGKAIS
+95 DTNDEGKAIS
-104 FRLSVPGANTSYIYN
+104 FRLLYPGGQLSYVY

-131 NKKTTGTLSDLFPL
+131 NKKTTGTLSALFPL
-145 KFIQPLYYAFTQ
+145 KFIQPLYYSFTQ

-164 GEQLNLLDYITFE
+164 GEQINLLDYITFE

-190 YDESWREN
+190 YEESEN

-214 YGAVGIFPKLWDM
+214 YGSVGVFPKLWDM
-227 KNTGDHTS
+227 KNTGQYSD
-235 INVRVIQPATSIEL
+235 INIRVIQPATSIEL

-277 SPADCNEELTWK
+277 APADCNEELTWK
-289 SSDETALLPMIG
+289 SSDETAIRPMTSE
-301 SDIGKFNPVKAG
+301 SDLGKFNPVKTG

-336 EYINPVGTVK
+336 EYITPVGRVK
-346 VIKMYVGENLLD
+346 EIKMYIGDNLLS

-368 EDAADR
+368 EDATDR
-374 SVRYEVNQSYSD
+374 SVRYEVLPSYNQD
-386 QGVYEDGD
+386 QEFKYNEILEDKGSE
-394 GAYKYTDI
+394 GI
-402 FGNLYFNE
+402 FARKPGRAR
-410 GDEMIAL
+410 IAII
-417 KSGRVRVTIR
+417 SN
-427 SVQNP
+427 QNP
-432 QASCEYEVI
+432 QATCTYEVI
-441 VKDGPTSITFKQEE
+441 VKDGPTNITFKQEE
-455 MTFLLPIKDTDKSD
+455 MTFLMPIKDTDKWD

-483 WPKYDENES
+483 WPKYEEYES
-492 YDKRSTLL
+492 YDIAQSNLDISSLTDA
-500 YIQFVKDV
+500 VKL
-508 TSDTEVITL
+508 S
-517 DYDFTEDK
+517 YDFKKDS
-525 LSASIVNAGRG
+525 LSASVVK
-536 SVGVIYLSER
+536 VGEGWIDISYSSER
-546 TVASEE
+546 TIATEE
-552 GLKNEEV
+552 GLRNDEY
-559 EIMKKFSVVVM
+559 EISNHFHVTIM

-576 NVDNYVEMVSTET
+576 KVDGFVDMVSTET

-613 PNSYLPEEW
+613 PDSYVSEEW
-622 KSMVEIVP
+622 KSIVEIVP
-630 TDESKLNYTIIPH
+630 TDENKLNYTIRPH
-643 SVGRATISVKLDG
+643 SVGRAIISVKLDG
-656 VEVATSNVLIGQRY
+656 VEVASSNVLIGQRY
-670 MQKAGWKWTSFYA
+670 MQKAGWKWASLY
-683 GGVRWNSPEYELGNV
+683 GGDVSWNSPEYELGNV

-712 PEYGYFGDLNSLGTG
+712 PEYGYFGDINRLESG

-750 AYEDMQTHR
+750 AYEDMRTHR

-782 STEDSNAN
+782 STEDAYAN
-790 NFNVGDRIVS
+790 KFNVGDRIVS
-800 KDDGF
+800 KDNGF

-817 ITLHAGLG
+817 TTLHAGLG

-834 NVDMEYQRESLMPQ
+834 NVDMEYLREGRMPQ

-958 GGIVTGITSADIASS
+958 GGIVTGITAADIASS
-973 GIAIVDGQITV
+973 GIAVVDGQITV

-991 IIVCN
+991 VIVCN

-1006 TTVAGLPSGVYV
+1006 TTVTGLPSGVYV

>member
-1 MRKQLLLMLSLLL
+1 MLSLLL

-32 YPDEHVIYVGLVD
+32 YPDEHVIYVGLTE
-45 DQGSAVQSFNENTY
+45 GSLDNCGQKELPENTY

-74 SQKSVSDTKTI
+74 QKKSLSVALTI
-85 YYFALRVKGS
+85 NYFPLRVKG
-95 DTDNGKAIS
+95 DTNDEGKAIS
-104 FRLSVPGANTSYIYN
+104 FRLLYPGGQLSYVY

-145 KFIQPLYYAFTQ
+145 KFIQPLYYGFTQ

-164 GEQLNLLDYITFE
+164 GEQINLLDYITFE

-190 YDESWREN
+190 YEESEN
-198 VNIEGNKLTA
+198 VIIEGNKLTA

-214 YGAVGIFPKLWDM
+214 YGSVGVFPKLWDM
-227 KNTGDHTS
+227 KNTGQYSD
-235 INVRVIQPATSIEL
+235 INIRVIQPATSIEL

-346 VIKMYVGENLLD
+346 EIKMFVGENLLD

-374 SVRYEVNQSYSD
+374 SVHYEVNQSYSD

-417 KSGRVRVTIR
+417 KPGRVRVTIR

-483 WPKYDENES
+483 WPKFDENES
-492 YDKRSTLL
+492 YDKQRTYLL
-500 YIQFVKDV
+500 MELSGYG
-508 TSDTEVITL
+508 DTKPITL
-517 DYDFTEDK
+517 NYDFMEDK

-536 SVGVIYLSER
+536 TVHVLYVSER

-559 EIMKKFSVVVM
+559 EIMKEFSVVVM

-576 NVDNYVEMVSTET
+576 NVDGYVDMVSTET

-613 PNSYLPEEW
+613 PDSYVSEEW

-630 TDESKLNYTIIPH
+630 TDETKLNYTILPH
-643 SVGRATISVKLDG
+643 GVGSATISVKLDG
-656 VEVATSNVLIGQRY
+656 EEVATSHVSIGQRY

-683 GGVRWNSPEYELGNV
+683 GGVSWNSPEIELGNV
-698 VEEIRSEDALLHND
+698 VEEIRSEDALLYND
-712 PEYGYFGDLNSLGTG
+712 PEYGYFGEINRLESG

-782 STEDSNAN
+782 VKEENIN
-790 NFNVGDRIVS
+790 VFNVGDRIVS

-817 ITLHAGLG
+817 TTLHAGLG
-825 YMYFNAGSE
+825 YMYFNAGTE
-834 NVDMEYQRESLMPQ
+834 NVDMEYLRESSMPQ

-879 LGNDYSAERFTVGA
+879 LGNEYSAERFTVGA
-893 FVGDECRG
+893 FVGEECRG

-958 GGIVTGITSADIASS
+958 GGIVTGITAADIASS
-973 GIAIVDGQITV
+973 GIAVVDGQITV

-991 IIVCN
+991 VIVCN

-1006 TTVAGLPSGVYV
+1006 TTVTGLPSGVYV

>member
-1 MRKQLLLMLSLLL
+1 
-14 YAVGMAA
+14 MAA

-32 YPDEHVIYVGLVD
+32 YPDEHVIYVGLTE
-45 DQGSAVQSFNENTY
+45 GSLDNCGQKELPENTY

-74 SQKSVSDTKTI
+74 QKKSLSVALTI
-85 YYFALRVKGS
+85 NYFPLRVKG
-95 DTDNGKAIS
+95 DTNDEGKAIS
-104 FRLSVPGANTSYIYN
+104 FRLLYPGGQLSYVY

-145 KFIQPLYYAFTQ
+145 KFIQPLYYGFTQ

-164 GEQLNLLDYITFE
+164 GEQINLLDYITFE

-190 YDESWREN
+190 YEESEN
-198 VNIEGNKLTA
+198 VIIEGNKLTA

-214 YGAVGIFPKLWDM
+214 YGSVGVFPKLWDM
-227 KNTGDHTS
+227 KNTGQYSD
-235 INVRVIQPATSIEL
+235 INIRVIQPATSIEL

-277 SPADCNEELTWK
+277 APADCNEELTWK
-289 SSDETALLPMIG
+289 SNDETAILPMIG
-301 SDIGKFNPVKAG
+301 SDIGKFNPVKTG

-336 EYINPVGTVK
+336 EYINPVGRVK
-346 VIKMYVGENLLD
+346 EIKMYIGDNLLS

-368 EDAADR
+368 EDATDR
-374 SVRYEVNQSYSD
+374 SVRYEVLPSYNQD
-386 QGVYEDGD
+386 QEFKYNEILEDNGSE
-394 GAYKYTDI
+394 GI
-402 FGNLYFNE
+402 FARKPGRAR
-410 GDEMIAL
+410 IAII
-417 KSGRVRVTIR
+417 SN
-427 SVQNP
+427 QNQ
-432 QASCEYEVI
+432 QASCTYEVI
-441 VKDGPTSITFKQEE
+441 VKDGPTNITFKQEE
-455 MTFLLPIKDTDKSD
+455 MTFLMPIKDTDKWD

-483 WPKYDENES
+483 WPKYEEYES
-492 YDKRSTLL
+492 YDIAQSNLDISSLTDA
-500 YIQFVKDV
+500 VKL
-508 TSDTEVITL
+508 S
-517 DYDFTEDK
+517 YDFKKDS
-525 LSASIVNAGRG
+525 LSASVVK
-536 SVGVIYLSER
+536 VGEGWIDISYSSER
-546 TVASEE
+546 TIATEE
-552 GLKNEEV
+552 GLRNDEY
-559 EIMKKFSVVVM
+559 EISNHFHVTIM

-576 NVDNYVEMVSTET
+576 KVDGYVEMVSTET

-613 PNSYLPEEW
+613 PDSYVSEEW
-622 KSMVEIVP
+622 KSIVEIVP
-630 TDESKLNYTIIPH
+630 TDETMLNYTIKPH

-656 VEVATSNVLIGQRY
+656 VEVATSHVGIGQRY
-670 MQKAGWKWTSFYA
+670 MQKSGWKWASLYS
-683 GGVRWNSPEYELGNV
+683 GGVSWNSPEYELGNV

-712 PEYGYFGDLNSLGTG
+712 PEYGYFGDLNRLEPG

-738 PGLLDLRIMYTG
+738 PGLLNLRIYPG
-750 AYEDMQTHR
+750 GYEDMRPYR

-782 STEDSNAN
+782 STEDANAN
-790 NFNVGDRIVS
+790 KFNVGDRIVS
-800 KDDGF
+800 KDNGF

-817 ITLHAGLG
+817 TTLHAGLG
-825 YMYFNAGSE
+825 YMYFNAASDTI
-834 NVDMEYQRESLMPQ
+834 NMELKYEWNMPQ

-958 GGIVTGITSADIASS
+958 GGIVTGITAADIASS

-1006 TTVAGLPSGVYV
+1006 TTVTGLPSGVYV

>member
-1 MRKQLLLMLSLLL
+1 MLSLLL

-32 YPDEHVIYVGLVD
+32 YPDEHVIYVGLTE
-45 DQGSAVQSFNENTY
+45 GSLDNCGQKELPENTY

-74 SQKSVSDTKTI
+74 QKKSLSVALTI
-85 YYFALRVKGS
+85 NYFPLRVKG
-95 DTDNGKAIS
+95 DTNDEGKAIS
-104 FRLSVPGANTSYIYN
+104 FRLLYPGGQLSYVY

-145 KFIQPLYYAFTQ
+145 KFIQPLYYGFTQ

-164 GEQLNLLDYITFE
+164 GEQINLLDYITFE

-190 YDESWREN
+190 YEESEN
-198 VNIEGNKLTA
+198 VIIEGNKLTA

-214 YGAVGIFPKLWDM
+214 YGSVGVFPKLWDM
-227 KNTGDHTS
+227 KNTGQYSD
-235 INVRVIQPATSIEL
+235 INIRVIQPATSIEL

-277 SPADCNEELTWK
+277 APADCNEELTWK

-336 EYINPVGTVK
+336 EYINPVGRVK
-346 VIKMYVGENLLD
+346 EIKMYIGDNLLS

-368 EDAADR
+368 EDATDR
-374 SVRYEVNQSYSD
+374 SVHYEVLPSYNKD
-386 QGVYEDGD
+386 QEFKYNEILEDNGSE
-394 GAYKYTDI
+394 GI
-402 FGNLYFNE
+402 FARKPGRAR
-410 GDEMIAL
+410 IAII
-417 KSGRVRVTIR
+417 SN
-427 SVQNP
+427 QNP
-432 QASCEYEVI
+432 QASCTYEVI
-441 VKDGPTSITFKQEE
+441 VKDGPTNITFKQEE
-455 MTFLLPIKDTDKSD
+455 MTFLMPIKDTDKWD

-483 WPKYDENES
+483 WPKYEEYES
-492 YDKRSTLL
+492 YDIAQSNLDISSLTDAVKL
-500 YIQFVKDV
+500 Y
-508 TSDTEVITL
+508 
-517 DYDFTEDK
+517 YDFKKDS
-525 LSASIVNAGRG
+525 LSASVVK
-536 SVGVIYLSER
+536 VGEGWIDISYSSER
-546 TVASEE
+546 TIATEE
-552 GLKNEEV
+552 GLRNDEY
-559 EIMKKFSVVVM
+559 EISNHFHVTIM

-576 NVDNYVEMVSTET
+576 KVDGYVDMVSTET

-613 PNSYLPEEW
+613 PDSYVSEEW
-622 KSMVEIVP
+622 KSIVEIVP
-630 TDESKLNYTIIPH
+630 TDETMLNYTIKPH

-656 VEVATSNVLIGQRY
+656 EEVATSYVSIGQRY
-670 MQKAGWKWTSFYA
+670 MQKAGWKWTSLY
-683 GGVRWNSPEYELGNV
+683 GGDVSWNSPEYELGNV

-712 PEYGYFGDLNSLGTG
+712 PEYGYFGDINRLESG

-750 AYEDMQTHR
+750 AYEDMRTHR

-782 STEDSNAN
+782 STEDAYAN
-790 NFNVGDRIVS
+790 KFNVGDRIVS

-817 ITLHAGLG
+817 TTLRAGLG

-834 NVDMEYQRESLMPQ
+834 NVDMEYLREGSMPQ

-958 GGIVTGITSADIASS
+958 GGIVTGITAADIASS
-973 GIAIVDGQITV
+973 GIAVVDGQITV

-991 IIVCN
+991 VIVCN

-1006 TTVAGLPSGVYV
+1006 TTVTGLPSGVYV

>member
-1 MRKQLLLMLSLLL
+1 MLSLLL

-32 YPDEHVIYVGLVD
+32 YPDEHVIFVGLVD
-45 DQGSAVQSFNENTY
+45 DQGSAVQSFNDNTY

-74 SQKSVSDTKTI
+74 SRYSVSDTQTI
-85 YYFALRVKGS
+85 YYFALRVKGTN
-95 DTDNGKAIS
+95 TDNGKAIS
-104 FRLSVPGANTSYIYN
+104 YRLSVGGNQSFVFN
-119 DLQPAADAVTYT
+119 DLKPAANAVTYT
-131 NKKTTGTLSDLFPL
+131 NNGTTGKLSALYQL
-145 KFIQPLYYAFTQ
+145 TFIRPGYYSIVQP
-157 ETVSVKV
+157 EVNVKV
-164 GEQLNLLDYITFE
+164 GAEFNLLDHITFE
-177 PANANIPELNWNM
+177 PANANIPEMNWTM
-190 YDESWREN
+190 GQGEKEN
-198 VNIEGNKLTA
+198 EYASIKGNTFKAL
-208 IKSTGK
+208 KSTGK
-214 YGAVGIFPKLWDM
+214 YIWVSVSPNLLGM
-227 KNTGDHTS
+227 KPTGQYTTVS
-235 INVRVIQPATSIEL
+235 VRVIQPATSIEL

-277 SPADCNEELTWK
+277 APADCNEELTWK
-289 SSDETALLPMIG
+289 SSDETAIRPMTSE
-301 SDIGKFNPVKAG
+301 SDLGKFEPVKTG

-336 EYINPVGTVK
+336 EYINPVGMVK
-346 VIKMYVGENLLD
+346 EIKMYIGDNLLS

-368 EDAADR
+368 EDATDR
-374 SVRYEVNQSYSD
+374 SVRYEVLPSYNQD
-386 QGVYEDGD
+386 QEFKYNEILEDNGSE
-394 GAYKYTDI
+394 GI
-402 FGNLYFNE
+402 FARKPGRAR
-410 GDEMIAL
+410 IAII
-417 KSGRVRVTIR
+417 SN
-427 SVQNP
+427 QNP
-432 QASCEYEVI
+432 QATCTYEVI
-441 VKDGPTSITFKQEE
+441 VKDGPTNITFKQDE
-455 MTFLLPIKDTDKSD
+455 MTFLMPIKDTDKWD

-483 WPKYDENES
+483 WPKYEEYES
-492 YDKRSTLL
+492 YDIAQSNLDISSLTDA
-500 YIQFVKDV
+500 VKL
-508 TSDTEVITL
+508 S
-517 DYDFTEDK
+517 YDFKKDII
-525 LSASIVNAGRG
+525 SASVVK
-536 SVGVIYLSER
+536 VGEGWIDISYSSER
-546 TVASEE
+546 TIATEE
-552 GLKNEEV
+552 GLQNDEYYISNHFHV
-559 EIMKKFSVVVM
+559 TIM

-576 NVDNYVEMVSTET
+576 NVDGYVDMVSTET

-598 VGAEVDPSRVEVTIT
+598 VDAEVDPSRVEVTIVDA
-613 PNSYLPEEW
+613 SVPEMW
-622 KSMVEIVP
+622 KSIVEIVP
-630 TDESKLNYTIIPH
+630 TDETMLNYTIKPH

-656 VEVATSNVLIGQRY
+656 VEVATSYVGIGQRY
-670 MQKAGWKWTSFYA
+670 IQKAGWKWTSLYS
-683 GGVRWNSPEYELGNV
+683 GGVSWNSPEYELGDV

-712 PEYGYFGDLNSLGTG
+712 PEYGYFGDLNRLEPG

-738 PGLLDLRIMYTG
+738 PGLLNLRIYPG
-750 AYEDMQTHR
+750 GYEDMRPYR

-782 STEDSNAN
+782 STEDANAN
-790 NFNVGDRIVS
+790 KFNVGDRIVS
-800 KDDGF
+800 KDNGF

-817 ITLHAGLG
+817 TTLHAGLG
-825 YMYFNAGSE
+825 YMYFNAASDTI
-834 NVDMEYQRESLMPQ
+834 NMELKYEWNMPQ

-879 LGNDYSAERFTVGA
+879 LGNEYSAERFTVGA

-958 GGIVTGITSADIASS
+958 GGIVIGITAADIASS
-973 GIAIVDGQITV
+973 GIAVVDGQITV

-991 IIVCN
+991 VIVCN

-1006 TTVAGLPSGVYV
+1006 TTVTGLPSGVYV

>member
-45 DQGSAVQSFNENTY
+45 EQGSAVQSFNENTY
-59 LGAFID
+59 LGAFIE

-74 SQKSVSDTKTI
+74 SRYSVSDTQTI
-85 YYFALRVKGS
+85 YYFALRVKGTN
-95 DTDNGKAIS
+95 TDNGKAITY
-104 FRLSVPGANTSYIYN
+104 RLSVGGNQSLVFN
-119 DLQPAADAVTYT
+119 DLKPAANAVTYT
-131 NKKTTGTLSDLFPL
+131 NNGTTGKLSALYQL
-145 KFIQPLYYAFTQ
+145 TFIRPGYYSIVQP
-157 ETVSVKV
+157 EVSVKV
-164 GEQLNLLDYITFE
+164 GAEFNLLDHITFE
-177 PANANIPELNWNM
+177 PANANIPELNWTM
-190 YDESWREN
+190 GQGEKEN
-198 VNIEGNKLTA
+198 EYASIKGNTFKAL
-208 IKSTGK
+208 KSPGK
-214 YGAVGIFPKLWDM
+214 YSWVSVSPNLLGM
-227 KNTGDHTS
+227 KPTGQYTKVS
-235 INVRVIQPATSIEL
+235 VRVIQPATSIEL

-289 SSDETALLPMIG
+289 SSDETAILPMIG

-321 ENASVDLKVTVIKPV
+321 ENASVDLKVTVFKPV
-336 EYINPVGTVK
+336 EYIDMVGSVK
-346 VIKMYVGENLLD
+346 EIKMFVGENLLD
-358 ILPSGYKVMP
+358 ILPAGYKVMP
-368 EDAADR
+368 EDATDR
-374 SVRYEVNQSYSD
+374 SVHYEVNQSYSD

-402 FGNLYFNE
+402 FGDLYFNE

-417 KSGRVRVTIR
+417 KPGRVRVTIR

-432 QASCEYEVI
+432 QASCTYEVI

-455 MTFLLPIKDTDKSD
+455 MTFLMPIKDTDKWD

-483 WPKYDENES
+483 WPKYDEYEEYDIAES
-492 YDKRSTLL
+492 DLDIRSYTKAVKL
-500 YIQFVKDV
+500 YYNF
-508 TSDTEVITL
+508 E
-517 DYDFTEDK
+517 EDS
-525 LSASIVNAGRG
+525 LSASIDSIGGGRINV
-536 SVGVIYLSER
+536 SYSSER
-546 TVASEE
+546 TIATEE
-552 GLKNEEV
+552 GLQNDEYR
-559 EIMKKFSVVVM
+559 ISNHFNITIL

-576 NVDNYVEMVSTET
+576 KVDGYVEMVSTET

-613 PNSYLPEEW
+613 PDSYVPEEW

-630 TDESKLNYTIIPH
+630 TDESKLNYTILPH
-643 SVGRATISVKLDG
+643 GVGSATISVKLDG
-656 VEVATSNVLIGQRY
+656 EEVATSHVGIGQRY
-670 MQKAGWKWTSFYA
+670 MQKAGWKWTSFY
-683 GGVRWNSPEYELGNV
+683 GGSVSWNSPEYELGNV

-712 PEYGYFGDLNSLGTG
+712 PEYGYFGDINRLESG

-782 STEDSNAN
+782 VKEENIN
-790 NFNVGDRIVS
+790 VFNVGDRIVS
-800 KDDGF
+800 KDNGF

-817 ITLHAGLG
+817 TTLHAGLG

-834 NVDMEYQRESLMPQ
+834 NVDMEYLRESLMPQ

-1006 TTVAGLPSGVYV
+1006 TTVTGLPSGVYV

>member
-1 MRKQLLLMLSLLL
+1 
-14 YAVGMAA
+14 MAA

-32 YPDEHVIYVGLVD
+32 YPDEHVIYVGLTE
-45 DQGSAVQSFNENTY
+45 GSLDNCGQKELPENTY

-74 SQKSVSDTKTI
+74 QKKSLSVALTI
-85 YYFALRVKGS
+85 NYFPLRVKG
-95 DTDNGKAIS
+95 DTNDEGKAIS
-104 FRLSVPGANTSYIYN
+104 FRLLYPGGQLSYVY

-131 NKKTTGTLSDLFPL
+131 NKKTTGTLSALFPL
-145 KFIQPLYYAFTQ
+145 KFIQPLYYSFTQ

-164 GEQLNLLDYITFE
+164 GEQINLLDYITFE

-190 YDESWREN
+190 YEESEN

-214 YGAVGIFPKLWDM
+214 YGSVGVFPKLWDM
-227 KNTGDHTS
+227 KNTGQYSD
-235 INVRVIQPATSIEL
+235 INIRVIQPATSIEL

-277 SPADCNEELTWK
+277 APADCNEELTWK
-289 SSDETALLPMIG
+289 SSDETAILPMEG
-301 SDIGKFNPVKAG
+301 NDIGKFNPVKIG

-336 EYINPVGTVK
+336 EYITPVGRVK
-346 VIKMYVGENLLD
+346 EIKMYIGDNLLD

-368 EDAADR
+368 EDATDR
-374 SVRYEVNQSYSD
+374 SVHYEVLPNYNQD
-386 QGVYEDGD
+386 QEFKYNEILEDNGSE
-394 GAYKYTDI
+394 GI
-402 FGNLYFNE
+402 FARKPGRAR
-410 GDEMIAL
+410 IAII
-417 KSGRVRVTIR
+417 SN
-427 SVQNP
+427 QNP
-432 QASCEYEVI
+432 QATCTYEVI
-441 VKDGPTSITFKQEE
+441 VKDGPTNITFKQEE
-455 MTFLLPIKDTDKSD
+455 MTFLMPRKDTDKWD

-483 WPKYDENES
+483 WPKYEEYES
-492 YDKRSTLL
+492 YDIAQSNLDISSLTDAVKL
-500 YIQFVKDV
+500 Y
-508 TSDTEVITL
+508 
-517 DYDFTEDK
+517 YDFKKDS
-525 LSASIVNAGRG
+525 LSASVVK
-536 SVGVIYLSER
+536 VGEGWIDISYSSER
-546 TVASEE
+546 TIATEE
-552 GLKNEEV
+552 GLRNDEY
-559 EIMKKFSVVVM
+559 EISNHFHVTIM

-576 NVDNYVEMVSTET
+576 KVDGYVDMVSTET

-598 VGAEVDPSRVEVTIT
+598 VDAEVDPSRVEVTIT
-613 PNSYLPEEW
+613 PDSYVSEEW
-622 KSMVEIVP
+622 KSIVEIVP
-630 TDESKLNYTIIPH
+630 TDETMLNYTIRPH

-656 VEVATSNVLIGQRY
+656 VEVATSHVGIGQRY
-670 MQKAGWKWTSFYA
+670 MQKAGWKWTSLYS
-683 GGVRWNSPEYELGNV
+683 GGVSWNSPEYELGNV

-712 PEYGYFGDLNSLGTG
+712 PEYGYFGDLNRLEPG

-750 AYEDMQTHR
+750 AYEDMRTHR

-782 STEDSNAN
+782 STEDTYAN
-790 NFNVGDRIVS
+790 KFNVGDRIVS
-800 KDDGF
+800 KDNGF

-817 ITLHAGLG
+817 TTLHAGLG
-825 YMYFNAGSE
+825 YMYFNAASDTI
-834 NVDMEYQRESLMPQ
+834 NMELKYEWNMPQ

-958 GGIVTGITSADIASS
+958 GGIVTGITAADIASS

-991 IIVCN
+991 VIVCN

-1006 TTVAGLPSGVYV
+1006 TTVTGLPSGVYV

>member
-1 MRKQLLLMLSLLL
+1 
-14 YAVGMAA
+14 MAA

-32 YPDEHVIYVGLVD
+32 YPDEHVIYVGLTE
-45 DQGSAVQSFNENTY
+45 GSLDNCGQKELPENTY

-74 SQKSVSDTKTI
+74 QKKSLSVALTI
-85 YYFALRVKGS
+85 NYFPLRVKG
-95 DTDNGKAIS
+95 DTNDEGKAIS
-104 FRLSVPGANTSYIYN
+104 FRLLYPGGQLSYVY

-145 KFIQPLYYAFTQ
+145 KFIQPLYYSFTQ

-164 GEQLNLLDYITFE
+164 GEQINLLDYITFE

-190 YDESWREN
+190 YEESEN

-214 YGAVGIFPKLWDM
+214 YGSVGVFPKLWDM
-227 KNTGDHTS
+227 KNTGQYSD
-235 INVRVIQPATSIEL
+235 INIRVIQPATSIEL

-254 NGITVNLGDTAA
+254 NGITVNLGDTAT

-277 SPADCNEELTWK
+277 APADCNEELTWK
-289 SSDETALLPMIG
+289 SSDETAIRPMEG
-301 SDIGKFNPVKAG
+301 NDIGKFEPVKTG

-336 EYINPVGTVK
+336 EYITPVGRVK
-346 VIKMYVGENLLD
+346 EIKMYIGDNLLD

-368 EDAADR
+368 EDATDR
-374 SVRYEVNQSYSD
+374 SVRYEVLPSYNQD
-386 QGVYEDGD
+386 QEFKYNEILEDNGSE
-394 GAYKYTDI
+394 GI
-402 FGNLYFNE
+402 FARKPGRAR
-410 GDEMIAL
+410 IAII
-417 KSGRVRVTIR
+417 SN
-427 SVQNP
+427 QNP
-432 QASCEYEVI
+432 QATCTYEVI
-441 VKDGPTSITFKQEE
+441 VKDGPTNITFKQEE
-455 MTFLLPIKDTDKSD
+455 MTFLMPIKDTDKWD

-483 WPKYDENES
+483 WPKYEEYES
-492 YDKRSTLL
+492 YDIAQSNLDISSLTDAVKL
-500 YIQFVKDV
+500 Y
-508 TSDTEVITL
+508 
-517 DYDFTEDK
+517 YDFKKDS
-525 LSASIVNAGRG
+525 LSASVVK
-536 SVGVIYLSER
+536 VGEGWIDISYSSER
-546 TVASEE
+546 TIATEE
-552 GLKNEEV
+552 GLRNDEY
-559 EIMKKFSVVVM
+559 EISNHFHVTIL

-576 NVDNYVEMVSTET
+576 KVDGYVDMVSTET

-613 PNSYLPEEW
+613 PNTYVSEEW
-622 KSMVEIVP
+622 KSIVEIEP
-630 TDESKLNYTIIPH
+630 TDETMLNYTIRPH

-656 VEVATSNVLIGQRY
+656 VEVATSYVGIGQRY
-670 MQKAGWKWTSFYA
+670 MQKAGWKWTSLYS
-683 GGVRWNSPEYELGNV
+683 GGVSWNSPEYELGNV

-712 PEYGYFGDLNSLGTG
+712 PEYGYFGDLNRLEPG

-738 PGLLDLRIMYTG
+738 PGLLNLRIYPG
-750 AYEDMQTHR
+750 GYEDMRPYR

-782 STEDSNAN
+782 STEDANAN
-790 NFNVGDRIVS
+790 KFNVGDRIVS
-800 KDDGF
+800 KDNGF

-817 ITLHAGLG
+817 TTLHAGLG
-825 YMYFNAGSE
+825 YMYFNAASDTI
-834 NVDMEYQRESLMPQ
+834 NMELKYEWNMPQ

-920 TISFKLHDAVSGEMR
+920 TISFKLYDAVSGEMR

-940 MPFAKMAGSLRAP
+940 LPFAKMAGSLRAP

-958 GGIVTGITSADIASS
+958 GGIVTGITAADIASS
-973 GIAIVDGQITV
+973 GIAVVDGQITV

-991 IIVCN
+991 VIVCN

>member
-1 MRKQLLLMLSLLL
+1 
-14 YAVGMAA
+14 MAA

-32 YPDEHVIYVGLVD
+32 YPDEHVIYVGLTE
-45 DQGSAVQSFNENTY
+45 GSLDNCGQKELPENTY
-59 LGAFID
+59 LGAFIN

-74 SQKSVSDTKTI
+74 QKKSLSVALTI
-85 YYFALRVKGS
+85 NYFPLRVKG
-95 DTDNGKAIS
+95 DTNDEGKAIS
-104 FRLSVPGANTSYIYN
+104 FRLLYPGGQLSYVY

-145 KFIQPLYYAFTQ
+145 KFIQPLYYGFTQ

-164 GEQLNLLDYITFE
+164 GEQINLLDYITFE

-190 YDESWREN
+190 YEESEN
-198 VNIEGNKLTA
+198 VIIEGNKLTA

-214 YGAVGIFPKLWDM
+214 YGSVGVFPKLWDM
-227 KNTGDHTS
+227 KNTGQYSD
-235 INVRVIQPATSIEL
+235 INIRVIQPATSIEL

-277 SPADCNEELTWK
+277 APADCNEELTWK
-289 SSDETALLPMIG
+289 SNDETAIRPMTSE
-301 SDIGKFNPVKAG
+301 SDLGKFEPVKTG

-336 EYINPVGTVK
+336 ESIIPVGSVK
-346 VIKMYVGENLLD
+346 TIKMFVGENLLN

-368 EDAADR
+368 EDATDR
-374 SVRYEVNQSYSD
+374 SVHYEVNQSFSD

-402 FGNLYFNE
+402 FGDLYFNE

-417 KSGRVRVTIR
+417 KPGRVRVTIN
-427 SVQNP
+427 STQNSR
-432 QASCEYEVI
+432 AYCEYEVI
-441 VKDGPTSITFKQEE
+441 VKRGPTNITFKQEE
-455 MTFLLPIKDTDKSD
+455 MTFLMPRKDTDKWD

-483 WPKYDENES
+483 WPKYEEYEEYDIAQSDLDIRS
-492 YDKRSTLL
+492 YTKAVKL
-500 YIQFVKDV
+500 YYNFEKD
-508 TSDTEVITL
+508 S
-517 DYDFTEDK
+517 
-525 LSASIVNAGRG
+525 LSASIDSIGQGRINV
-536 SVGVIYLSER
+536 SYSSER
-546 TVASEE
+546 TIATEE
-552 GLKNEEV
+552 GLQNDEYR
-559 EIMKKFSVVVM
+559 ISNHFNITIL

-576 NVDNYVEMVSTET
+576 KVDGYVDMVSTET

-598 VGAEVDPSRVEVTIT
+598 ADAEVDPSRVEVTIKDA
-613 PNSYLPEEW
+613 NVPEMW
-622 KSMVEIVP
+622 KSIVDIEP
-630 TDESKLNYTIIPH
+630 TDETMLNYTINPR
-643 SVGRATISVKLDG
+643 SVGTATISVKLDG
-656 VEVATSNVLIGQRY
+656 EEVATSYVSIGQRY
-670 MQKAGWKWTSFYA
+670 MQKAGWKWTSFYS
-683 GGVRWNSPEYELGNV
+683 GSVGWNSPEYELGNV
-698 VEEIRSEDALLHND
+698 VEEIRSEDALLYND
-712 PEYGYFGDLNSLGTG
+712 PEYGYFGDIYGLETG
-727 TCYKIKVKEEE
+727 ECYKINVKDEE
-738 PGLLDLRIMYTG
+738 PGLLDLMINYTG
-750 AYEDMQTHR
+750 AYEDMKTYRHM
-759 QIVPMWNWLGNPYQ
+759 VPMWNWLGNPYQ
-773 YDHDINSVF
+773 YDHDINEVF
-782 STEDSNAN
+782 ATDIENEN
-790 NFNVGDRIVS
+790 NFNEGDRIVS
-800 KDDGF
+800 KDYGF
-805 AEYNGEKWTGTL
+805 AEFVGGKWQGTL
-817 ITLHAGLG
+817 TTLRAGEG
-825 YMYFNAGSE
+825 YMFFNAGAE
-834 NVDMEYQRESLMPQ
+834 NVNMNYKYEREMPQ

-855 PQHKQSVWT
+855 PQRKQTIWT

-879 LGNDYSAERFTVGA
+879 LGNEYSAERFTVGA
-893 FVGDECRG
+893 FVGEECRG
-901 EGEMIDGKCFITV
+901 EGEMIEGKCFITV

-940 MPFAKMAGSLRAP
+940 LPFAKMAGSFRAP
-953 QRLTV
+953 QRMTV
-958 GGIVTGITSADIASS
+958 GGIVTGITAADIASS
-973 GIAIVDGQITV
+973 GIAVVDGQITV

-991 IIVCN
+991 VIVCN

-1006 TTVAGLPSGVYV
+1006 TTVTGLPSGVYV

>member
-1 MRKQLLLMLSLLL
+1 MLSLLL

-32 YPDEHVIYVGLVD
+32 YPDEHVIYVGLTE
-45 DQGSAVQSFNENTY
+45 GSLDNCGQKELPENTY

-74 SQKSVSDTKTI
+74 QKKSLSVALTI
-85 YYFALRVKGS
+85 NYFPLRVKG
-95 DTDNGKAIS
+95 DTNDEGKAIS
-104 FRLSVPGANTSYIYN
+104 FRLLYPGGQLSYVY

-145 KFIQPLYYAFTQ
+145 KFIQPLYYGFTQ

-164 GEQLNLLDYITFE
+164 GEQINLLDYITFE
-177 PANANIPELNWNM
+177 PANANIPELNWNINN
-190 YDESWREN
+190 ESEREN
-198 VNIEGNKLTA
+198 VNIVGNKLTA

-214 YGAVGIFPKLWDM
+214 YGSVGVSPKLWDM
-227 KNTGDHTS
+227 KNTGQYS
-235 INVRVIQPATSIEL
+235 KISVRVIQPATSIEL

-254 NGITVNLGDTAA
+254 NGITVNLSDTAA

-277 SPADCNEELTWK
+277 APADCNEELTWK
-289 SSDETALLPMIG
+289 SNDETAIRPMEG
-301 SDIGKFNPVKAG
+301 NDIGKFEPVKTG
-313 TYTMTLSG
+313 TYTMTLGG
-321 ENASVDLKVTVIKPV
+321 EKASVDLKVTVIKPV
-336 EYINPVGTVK
+336 EYIEMVGSVK
-346 VIKMYVGENLLD
+346 TIKMFVGENLLN

-368 EDAADR
+368 EDATDR
-374 SVRYEVNQSYSD
+374 SVHYEVNQSFSD

-402 FGNLYFNE
+402 FGDLYFNE

-417 KSGRVRVTIR
+417 KPGRVRVTIN
-427 SVQNP
+427 STQNSR
-432 QASCEYEVI
+432 AYCEYEVI
-441 VKDGPTSITFKQEE
+441 VKRGPTNITFKQEE
-455 MTFLLPIKDTDKSD
+455 MTFLMPRKDTDKWD

-483 WPKYDENES
+483 WPKYEEYEEYDIAES
-492 YDKRSTLL
+492 DLDILSYTKAVNL
-500 YIQFVKDV
+500 YYNFEKD
-508 TSDTEVITL
+508 S
-517 DYDFTEDK
+517 
-525 LSASIVNAGRG
+525 LSASIDSIGQGRIDV
-536 SVGVIYLSER
+536 SYSSEH
-546 TVASEE
+546 TIATET
-552 GLKNEEV
+552 GLQNDEYN
-559 EIMKKFSVVVM
+559 ISNHFNITIL

-576 NVDNYVEMVSTET
+576 NVDEYVEMVSTET

-598 VGAEVDPSRVEVTIT
+598 VDAEVDPSRVEVTIT
-613 PNSYLPEEW
+613 PYTDVPEEW
-622 KSMVEIVP
+622 KSIVEIVP
-630 TDESKLNYTIIPH
+630 TDETMLNYTIKPH

-656 VEVATSNVLIGQRY
+656 VEVATSYVGIGQRY
-670 MQKAGWKWTSFYA
+670 MQKAGWKWTSLYS
-683 GGVRWNSPEYELGNV
+683 GGVSWNSPEYELGNV

-712 PEYGYFGDLNSLGTG
+712 PEYGYFGDLNRLEPGE
-727 TCYKIKVKEEE
+727 CYKIKVKEEE
-738 PGLLDLRIMYTG
+738 PGLLNLRIYPG
-750 AYEDMQTHR
+750 GYEDMRPYR

-782 STEDSNAN
+782 STEDANAN
-790 NFNVGDRIVS
+790 KFNVGDRIVS
-800 KDDGF
+800 KDNGF

-817 ITLHAGLG
+817 TTLHAGLG
-825 YMYFNAGSE
+825 YMYFNAASDTI
-834 NVDMEYQRESLMPQ
+834 NMELKYEWNMPQ

-958 GGIVTGITSADIASS
+958 GGIVTGITAADIASS

-991 IIVCN
+991 VIVCN

-1006 TTVAGLPSGVYV
+1006 TTVTGLPSGVYV

>member
-1 MRKQLLLMLSLLL
+1 MLSLLL

-32 YPDEHVIYVGLVD
+32 YPDEHVIYVGLTE
-45 DQGSAVQSFNENTY
+45 GSLDNCGQKELPENTY

-74 SQKSVSDTKTI
+74 QKKSLSVALTI
-85 YYFALRVKGS
+85 NYFPLRVKG
-95 DTDNGKAIS
+95 DTNDEGKAIS
-104 FRLSVPGANTSYIYN
+104 FRLLYPGGQLSYVY

-145 KFIQPLYYAFTQ
+145 KFIQPLYYGFTQ

-164 GEQLNLLDYITFE
+164 GEQINLLDYITFE

-190 YDESWREN
+190 YEESEN

-214 YGAVGIFPKLWDM
+214 YGSVGVFPKLWDM
-227 KNTGDHTS
+227 KNTGQYSD
-235 INVRVIQPATSIEL
+235 INIRVIQPATSIEL

-277 SPADCNEELTWK
+277 APADCNEELTWK
-289 SSDETALLPMIG
+289 SSDETAILPMIG
-301 SDIGKFNPVKAG
+301 SDIGKFNPVKTG

-336 EYINPVGTVK
+336 EYITPVGRVK
-346 VIKMYVGENLLD
+346 EIKMYIGDNLLD

-368 EDAADR
+368 EDATDR
-374 SVRYEVNQSYSD
+374 SVRYEVLPSYNQD
-386 QGVYEDGD
+386 QEFKYNEILEDNGSE
-394 GAYKYTDI
+394 GI
-402 FGNLYFNE
+402 FARKPGRAR
-410 GDEMIAL
+410 IAII
-417 KSGRVRVTIR
+417 SN
-427 SVQNP
+427 QNP
-432 QASCEYEVI
+432 QAACTYEVI
-441 VKDGPTSITFKQEE
+441 VKDGPTNITFKQEE
-455 MTFLLPIKDTDKSD
+455 MTFLMPIKDTDKWD

-483 WPKYDENES
+483 WPKYEEYES
-492 YDKRSTLL
+492 YDIAQSNLDISSLTDAVKL
-500 YIQFVKDV
+500 Y
-508 TSDTEVITL
+508 
-517 DYDFTEDK
+517 YDFKKDS
-525 LSASIVNAGRG
+525 LSASVVK
-536 SVGVIYLSER
+536 VGEGWIDISYSSER
-546 TVASEE
+546 TIATEE
-552 GLKNEEV
+552 GLRNDEY
-559 EIMKKFSVVVM
+559 EISNHFHVTIL

-576 NVDNYVEMVSTET
+576 KVDGYVDMVSTET

-598 VGAEVDPSRVEVTIT
+598 VGAEVDPSRVEVNIT
-613 PNSYLPEEW
+613 PDSYVSEEW

-630 TDESKLNYTIIPH
+630 TDETMLNYTIKPH

-656 VEVATSNVLIGQRY
+656 EEVATSFVSIGQRY
-670 MQKAGWKWTSFYA
+670 MQKAGWKWTSFY
-683 GGVRWNSPEYELGNV
+683 GGRVGWNSPEIEFGNV

-712 PEYGYFGDLNSLGTG
+712 PEYGYFGDIYSLETG
-727 TCYKIKVKEEE
+727 ECYKIKVKEEE

-750 AYEDMQTHR
+750 AYEDMRTHR

-782 STEDSNAN
+782 STEDAYAN
-790 NFNVGDRIVS
+790 KFNVGDRIVS

-817 ITLHAGLG
+817 TTLHAGLG

-940 MPFAKMAGSLRAP
+940 LPFAKMAGSLRAP

-958 GGIVTGITSADIASS
+958 GGIVTGITAADIASS
-973 GIAIVDGQITV
+973 GIAVVDGQITV

-991 IIVCN
+991 VIVCN

-1006 TTVAGLPSGVYV
+1006 TTVTGLPSGVYV

>member
-1 MRKQLLLMLSLLL
+1 
-14 YAVGMAA
+14 MAA

-45 DQGSAVQSFNENTY
+45 DQGSAVQSFNDNTY
-59 LGAFID
+59 LGAFIE

-74 SQKSVSDTKTI
+74 SRYSVSDTQTI
-85 YYFALRVKGS
+85 YYFALRVKGTN
-95 DTDNGKAIS
+95 TDNGKAITY
-104 FRLSVPGANTSYIYN
+104 RLSIGGNQSFVFN
-119 DLQPAADAVTYT
+119 DLKPAANAVTYT
-131 NKKTTGTLSDLFPL
+131 NNGTTGKLSALYQL
-145 KFIQPLYYAFTQ
+145 TFIRPGYYSIVQP
-157 ETVSVKV
+157 EVSVKV
-164 GEQLNLLDYITFE
+164 GAEFNLLDHITFE
-177 PANANIPELNWNM
+177 PANANIPEMNWTM
-190 YDESWREN
+190 GQGEKEN
-198 VNIEGNKLTA
+198 EYASIKGNTFKAL
-208 IKSTGK
+208 KSTGK
-214 YGAVGIFPKLWDM
+214 YSWVNVSPNLLGM
-227 KNTGDHTS
+227 KPTGQYTKVS
-235 INVRVIQPATSIEL
+235 VRVIQPATSIEL

-277 SPADCNEELTWK
+277 APADCNEKLTWK
-289 SSDETALLPMIG
+289 SSDETAIRPMTSE
-301 SDIGKFNPVKAG
+301 SDLGKFEPVKTG

-336 EYINPVGTVK
+336 EYINPVGRVK
-346 VIKMYVGENLLD
+346 EIKMYIGDNLLD

-368 EDAADR
+368 EDATDR
-374 SVRYEVNQSYSD
+374 SVRYEVLPSYNQD
-386 QGVYEDGD
+386 QEFKYNEILEDNGSE
-394 GAYKYTDI
+394 GI
-402 FGNLYFNE
+402 FARKPGRAR
-410 GDEMIAL
+410 IAII
-417 KSGRVRVTIR
+417 SN
-427 SVQNP
+427 QNP
-432 QASCEYEVI
+432 QATCTYEVI
-441 VKDGPTSITFKQEE
+441 VKDGPTNITFKQEE
-455 MTFLLPIKDTDKSD
+455 MTFLMPIKDTDKWD

-483 WPKYDENES
+483 WPKYEEYES
-492 YDKRSTLL
+492 YDIAQSNLDISSLTDA
-500 YIQFVKDV
+500 VKL
-508 TSDTEVITL
+508 S
-517 DYDFTEDK
+517 YDFKKDII
-525 LSASIVNAGRG
+525 SASVVK
-536 SVGVIYLSER
+536 VGEGWIDISYSSER
-546 TVASEE
+546 TIATEE
-552 GLKNEEV
+552 GLQNDEYYISNHFHV
-559 EIMKKFSVVVM
+559 TIL

-576 NVDNYVEMVSTET
+576 KVDGYVDMVSTET

-598 VGAEVDPSRVEVTIT
+598 VGAEVDPSRVEVTIEDA
-613 PNSYLPEEW
+613 SVPEMW
-622 KSMVEIVP
+622 KSIVEIVP
-630 TDESKLNYTIIPH
+630 TDETMLNYTIRPH

-656 VEVATSNVLIGQRY
+656 VEVATSHVGIGQRY
-670 MQKAGWKWTSFYA
+670 MQKAGWKWTSLYS
-683 GGVRWNSPEYELGNV
+683 GGVRWNSPEYELGDV

-712 PEYGYFGDLNSLGTG
+712 PEYGYFGDLNRLEPG

-738 PGLLDLRIMYTG
+738 PGLLNLRIYPG
-750 AYEDMQTHR
+750 GYEDMRPYR

-782 STEDSNAN
+782 STEDANAN
-790 NFNVGDRIVS
+790 KFNVGDRIVS
-800 KDDGF
+800 KDNGF

-817 ITLHAGLG
+817 TTLHAGLG
-825 YMYFNAGSE
+825 YMYFNAASDTI
-834 NVDMEYQRESLMPQ
+834 NMELKYEWNMPQ

-879 LGNDYSAERFTVGA
+879 LGNEYSAERFTVGA

-991 IIVCN
+991 VIVCN

-1006 TTVAGLPSGVYV
+1006 ATVTGLPSGVYV

>member
-1 MRKQLLLMLSLLL
+1 MLSLLL

-45 DQGSAVQSFNENTY
+45 DQGSAVQSFNDNTY

-74 SQKSVSDTKTI
+74 SRYSVSDTQTI
-85 YYFALRVKGS
+85 YYFALRVKGTN
-95 DTDNGKAIS
+95 TDNGKAIS
-104 FRLSVPGANTSYIYN
+104 YRLSVGGNHSFVFN
-119 DLQPAADAVTYT
+119 DLKPAANAVTYT
-131 NKKTTGTLSDLFPL
+131 NNGTTGKLSALYQL
-145 KFIQPLYYAFTQ
+145 TFIRPGYYSIVQP
-157 ETVSVKV
+157 EVRVKV
-164 GEQLNLLDYITFE
+164 GAEFNLLDYITFE
-177 PANANIPELNWNM
+177 PANANIPEMNWTM
-190 YDESWREN
+190 GQGEKEN
-198 VNIEGNKLTA
+198 EYASIKGNTFKAL
-208 IKSTGK
+208 KSTGK
-214 YGAVGIFPKLWDM
+214 YGSVSVSPNLWGM
-227 KNTGDHTS
+227 KPTGQYTKVS
-235 INVRVIQPATSIEL
+235 VRVIQPATSIEL

-277 SPADCNEELTWK
+277 APADCNEELTWK
-289 SSDETALLPMIG
+289 SNDETAIRPMTSE
-301 SDIGKFNPVKAG
+301 SDLGKFEPVKTG
-313 TYTMTLSG
+313 TYTMTLGG

-336 EYINPVGTVK
+336 EYINPVGYVK
-346 VIKMYVGENLLD
+346 EIKMYIGDNLLD

-368 EDAADR
+368 EDATDR
-374 SVRYEVNQSYSD
+374 SVHYEVLPSYNQD
-386 QGVYEDGD
+386 QEFKYNEILEDNGSE
-394 GAYKYTDI
+394 GI
-402 FGNLYFNE
+402 FARKPGRAR
-410 GDEMIAL
+410 IAII
-417 KSGRVRVTIR
+417 SN
-427 SVQNP
+427 QNP
-432 QASCEYEVI
+432 QASCTYEVI
-441 VKDGPTSITFKQEE
+441 VKDGPTNITFKQEE
-455 MTFLLPIKDTDKSD
+455 MTFLMPIKDTDKWD

-483 WPKYDENES
+483 WPKYEEYES
-492 YDKRSTLL
+492 YDIAQSNLDISSLTDAVKL
-500 YIQFVKDV
+500 Y
-508 TSDTEVITL
+508 
-517 DYDFTEDK
+517 YDFKKDS
-525 LSASIVNAGRG
+525 LSASVVK
-536 SVGVIYLSER
+536 VGEGWIDISYSSER
-546 TVASEE
+546 TIATEE
-552 GLKNEEV
+552 GLRNDEY
-559 EIMKKFSVVVM
+559 EISNHFHVTIM

-576 NVDNYVEMVSTET
+576 KVDGYVDMVSTET

-613 PNSYLPEEW
+613 PDSYVSEEW
-622 KSMVEIVP
+622 KSIVEIVP
-630 TDESKLNYTIIPH
+630 TDETMLNYTIKPH
-643 SVGRATISVKLDG
+643 SVGNATISVKLDG
-656 VEVATSNVLIGQRY
+656 VEVATSHVGIGQRY
-670 MQKAGWKWTSFYA
+670 MQKAGWKWASLYG

-712 PEYGYFGDLNSLGTG
+712 PEYGYFGDIYSLETG
-727 TCYKIKVKEEE
+727 ECYKIKVKEEE

-750 AYEDMQTHR
+750 GYEDMRTYR

-782 STEDSNAN
+782 STEDTYAN

-800 KDDGF
+800 KDNGF

-817 ITLHAGLG
+817 TTLHAGLG

-920 TISFKLHDAVSGEMR
+920 TISFKLYDAVSGEMR

-940 MPFAKMAGSLRAP
+940 MPFAKMAGSLRTP

-958 GGIVTGITSADIASS
+958 GGIVTGITAADIASS

-991 IIVCN
+991 VIVCN

-1006 TTVAGLPSGVYV
+1006 TTVTGLPSGVYV

>member
-1 MRKQLLLMLSLLL
+1 
-14 YAVGMAA
+14 MAA

-59 LGAFID
+59 LGAFIE

-74 SQKSVSDTKTI
+74 SRYSVSDTQTI
-85 YYFALRVKGS
+85 YYFALRVKGTN
-95 DTDNGKAIS
+95 TDNGKAIS
-104 FRLSVPGANTSYIYN
+104 YRLSVGGNQSFVFN
-119 DLQPAADAVTYT
+119 DLKPAANAVTYT
-131 NKKTTGTLSDLFPL
+131 NNGTTGKLSALYQL
-145 KFIQPLYYAFTQ
+145 TFIRPGYYSIVQP
-157 ETVSVKV
+157 EVRVKV
-164 GEQLNLLDYITFE
+164 GAEFNLLDHITFE
-177 PANANIPELNWNM
+177 PANANIPEMNWTM
-190 YDESWREN
+190 GQGEKEN
-198 VNIEGNKLTA
+198 EYASIKGNTFKAL
-208 IKSTGK
+208 KSTGK
-214 YGAVGIFPKLWDM
+214 YGSVSVSPNLWGM
-227 KNTGDHTS
+227 KPTGQYTKVS
-235 INVRVIQPATSIEL
+235 VRVIQPATSIEL

-277 SPADCNEELTWK
+277 APADCNEELTWK

-301 SDIGKFNPVKAG
+301 SDIGKFNPVKTG

-336 EYINPVGTVK
+336 EYIEMVGSVK
-346 VIKMYVGENLLD
+346 TIKMFVGENLLD
-358 ILPSGYKVMP
+358 ILPAGYKVMP
-368 EDAADR
+368 EDATDR
-374 SVRYEVNQSYSD
+374 SVHYEVNQSFSD

-394 GAYKYTDI
+394 GVYKYTDI
-402 FGNLYFNE
+402 FGDLYFNE

-417 KSGRVRVTIR
+417 KPGRVRVTIN
-427 SVQNP
+427 STQNSR
-432 QASCEYEVI
+432 AYCEYEVI
-441 VKDGPTSITFKQEE
+441 VKRGPTNITFKQEE
-455 MTFLLPIKDTDKSD
+455 MTFLMPRKDTDKWD

-483 WPKYDENES
+483 WPKYEEYEEYDIAES
-492 YDKRSTLL
+492 DLDILSYTKAVKL
-500 YIQFVKDV
+500 YYNF
-508 TSDTEVITL
+508 E
-517 DYDFTEDK
+517 EDS
-525 LSASIVNAGRG
+525 LSASIDSIGGGRINV
-536 SVGVIYLSER
+536 SYSSER
-546 TVASEE
+546 TIATEE
-552 GLKNEEV
+552 GLQNDEYR
-559 EIMKKFSVVVM
+559 ISNHFNITIL

-576 NVDNYVEMVSTET
+576 KVDGYVEMVSTET

-598 VGAEVDPSRVEVTIT
+598 VDAEVDPSRVEVTIVDA
-613 PNSYLPEEW
+613 SVPEMW
-622 KSMVEIVP
+622 KSIVEIVP
-630 TDESKLNYTIIPH
+630 TDETMLNYTIRPH

-656 VEVATSNVLIGQRY
+656 VEVATSHVGIGQRY
-670 MQKAGWKWTSFYA
+670 MQKAGWKWASLYG

-712 PEYGYFGDLNSLGTG
+712 PEYGYFGDIYSLETG

-750 AYEDMQTHR
+750 AYEDMRTHR

-782 STEDSNAN
+782 STEDANAN
-790 NFNVGDRIVS
+790 KFNVGDRIVS
-800 KDDGF
+800 KDNGF

-817 ITLHAGLG
+817 TTLHAGLG

-834 NVDMEYQRESLMPQ
+834 NVDMEYQRESRMPQ

-855 PQHKQSVWT
+855 PLHKQSVWT

-879 LGNDYSAERFTVGA
+879 LGNEYSAERFTVGA

-1006 TTVAGLPSGVYV
+1006 TTVTGLPSGVYV

>member
-1 MRKQLLLMLSLLL
+1 MLSLLL

-32 YPDEHVIYVGLVD
+32 YPDEHVIYVGLTE
-45 DQGSAVQSFNENTY
+45 GSLDNCGQKELPVNTY

-74 SQKSVSDTKTI
+74 QKKSLSVALTI
-85 YYFALRVKGS
+85 NYFPLRVKG
-95 DTDNGKAIS
+95 DTNDEGKAIS
-104 FRLSVPGANTSYIYN
+104 FRLLYPGGQLSYVY

-145 KFIQPLYYAFTQ
+145 KFIQPLYYGFTQ

-164 GEQLNLLDYITFE
+164 GEQINLLDYITFE

-190 YDESWREN
+190 YEESEN
-198 VNIEGNKLTA
+198 VIIEGNKLTA

-214 YGAVGIFPKLWDM
+214 YGSVGVFPKLWDM
-227 KNTGDHTS
+227 KNTGQYSD
-235 INVRVIQPATSIEL
+235 INIRVIQPATSIEL

-277 SPADCNEELTWK
+277 APADCNEELTWK
-289 SSDETALLPMIG
+289 SSDETAIRPMTSE
-301 SDIGKFNPVKAG
+301 SDLGKFEPVKTG

-336 EYINPVGTVK
+336 EYINPVGRVK
-346 VIKMYVGENLLD
+346 EIKMYIGDNLLS

-368 EDAADR
+368 EDATDR
-374 SVRYEVNQSYSD
+374 SVRYEVLPSYNQD
-386 QGVYEDGD
+386 QEFKYNEILEDNGSE
-394 GAYKYTDI
+394 GI
-402 FGNLYFNE
+402 FARKPGRAR
-410 GDEMIAL
+410 IAII
-417 KSGRVRVTIR
+417 SN
-427 SVQNP
+427 QNP
-432 QASCEYEVI
+432 QASCTYEVI
-441 VKDGPTSITFKQEE
+441 VKDGPTNITFKQDE
-455 MTFLLPIKDTDKSD
+455 MTFLMPIKDTDKWD

-483 WPKYDENES
+483 WPKYEEYES
-492 YDKRSTLL
+492 YDIAQSNLDISSLTDAVKL
-500 YIQFVKDV
+500 Y
-508 TSDTEVITL
+508 
-517 DYDFTEDK
+517 YDFKKDS
-525 LSASIVNAGRG
+525 LSASVVK
-536 SVGVIYLSER
+536 VGEGWIDISYSSER
-546 TVASEE
+546 TIATEE
-552 GLKNEEV
+552 GLRNDEY
-559 EIMKKFSVVVM
+559 EISNHFHVTIM

-576 NVDNYVEMVSTET
+576 KVDGYVEMVSTET

-598 VGAEVDPSRVEVTIT
+598 VDAEVDPARVEVTIT
-613 PNSYLPEEW
+613 PDSYVPEEW
-622 KSMVEIVP
+622 KSIVDIVP
-630 TDESKLNYTIIPH
+630 TDKTMLNYTIRPH

-670 MQKAGWKWTSFYA
+670 MQKAGWKWASLY
-683 GGVRWNSPEYELGNV
+683 GGSVRWNSPEYELGNV

-712 PEYGYFGDLNSLGTG
+712 PEYGYFGDLNWLDTG
-727 TCYKIKVKEEE
+727 ECYKIKVKEEE

-782 STEDSNAN
+782 STEDTYAN
-790 NFNVGDRIVS
+790 KFNVGDRIVS
-800 KDDGF
+800 KDNGF

-817 ITLHAGLG
+817 TTLHAGLG
-825 YMYFNAGSE
+825 YMYFNAASDTI
-834 NVDMEYQRESLMPQ
+834 DMEYLREGSMPQ

-958 GGIVTGITSADIASS
+958 GGIVTGITAADIASS
-973 GIAIVDGQITV
+973 GIAVVDGQITV

-991 IIVCN
+991 VIVCN

-1006 TTVAGLPSGVYV
+1006 TTVTGLPSGVYV

>member
-1 MRKQLLLMLSLLL
+1 MLSLLL

-45 DQGSAVQSFNENTY
+45 DQGSAVQSFNDNTY
-59 LGAFID
+59 LGAFIE

-74 SQKSVSDTKTI
+74 SRYSVSDTQTI
-85 YYFALRVKGS
+85 YYFALRVKGTN
-95 DTDNGKAIS
+95 TDNGKAIS
-104 FRLSVPGANTSYIYN
+104 YRLSVGGNQSFVFN
-119 DLQPAADAVTYT
+119 DLKPAANAVTYT
-131 NKKTTGTLSDLFPL
+131 NNGTTGKLSALYQL
-145 KFIQPLYYAFTQ
+145 TFIRPGYYSIVQP
-157 ETVSVKV
+157 EVSVKV
-164 GEQLNLLDYITFE
+164 GAEFNLLDHITFE
-177 PANANIPELNWNM
+177 PANANIPEMNWTM
-190 YDESWREN
+190 GQGEKEN
-198 VNIEGNKLTA
+198 EYASIKGNTFKAL
-208 IKSTGK
+208 KSTGK
-214 YGAVGIFPKLWDM
+214 YIWVSVSPNLLGM
-227 KNTGDHTS
+227 KPTGQYTEIS
-235 INVRVIQPATSIEL
+235 VRVIQPATSIEL

-277 SPADCNEELTWK
+277 APADCNEELTWK
-289 SSDETALLPMIG
+289 SSDETAILPMIG
-301 SDIGKFNPVKAG
+301 SDIGKFNPVKTG

-336 EYINPVGTVK
+336 KYIEMVGSVK
-346 VIKMYVGENLLD
+346 TIKMFLGENLLD
-358 ILPSGYKVMP
+358 ILPAGYKVMP
-368 EDAADR
+368 EDATDR
-374 SVRYEVNQSYSD
+374 SVHYKVNQSFSD

-394 GAYKYTDI
+394 GAYMYTDI
-402 FGNLYFNE
+402 FGDEYFNE

-417 KSGRVRVTIR
+417 KPGRVRVTIN
-427 SVQNP
+427 STQNSR
-432 QASCEYEVI
+432 ASCEYEVI
-441 VKDGPTSITFKQEE
+441 VKRGPTNITFKQEE
-455 MTFLLPIKDTDKSD
+455 MTFLMPRKDTDKWD

-483 WPKYDENES
+483 WPKYEEYEEYDIAES
-492 YDKRSTLL
+492 DLDIRSYTKAVKL
-500 YIQFVKDV
+500 YYNFEKD
-508 TSDTEVITL
+508 S
-517 DYDFTEDK
+517 
-525 LSASIVNAGRG
+525 LSALIDSIGQGRINV
-536 SVGVIYLSER
+536 SYSSER
-546 TVASEE
+546 TIATEE
-552 GLKNEEV
+552 GLQNDEYR
-559 EIMKKFSVVVM
+559 ISNHFNITIL

-576 NVDNYVEMVSTET
+576 NVDGYVDMVSTET

-598 VGAEVDPSRVEVTIT
+598 VDAEVDPSRVEVTIT
-613 PNSYLPEEW
+613 PDSYVSEEW
-622 KSMVEIVP
+622 KSIVEIVP
-630 TDESKLNYTIIPH
+630 TDETMLNYTIKPH

-656 VEVATSNVLIGQRY
+656 VEVATSHVEIGQRY

-683 GGVRWNSPEYELGNV
+683 GSVRWNSPEYELGDV

-712 PEYGYFGDLNSLGTG
+712 PEYGYFGDIYSLETG
-727 TCYKIKVKEEE
+727 ECYKIKVKEEE

-750 AYEDMQTHR
+750 AYEDMQTSR
-759 QIVPMWNWLGNPYQ
+759 RIVPMWNWLGNPYQ

-782 STEDSNAN
+782 VKEENIN
-790 NFNVGDRIVS
+790 VFNVGDRIVS

-817 ITLHAGLG
+817 TTLHAGLG

-879 LGNDYSAERFTVGA
+879 LGNEYSAERFTVGA

-958 GGIVTGITSADIASS
+958 GGIVTGITSVDIASS
-973 GIAIVDGQITV
+973 GIAVVDGQITV

-1006 TTVAGLPSGVYV
+1006 TTVIGLPSGVYV

>member
-45 DQGSAVQSFNENTY
+45 DQGSAVQSFNDNTY
-59 LGAFID
+59 LGAFIE

-74 SQKSVSDTKTI
+74 SRYSVSDTQTI
-85 YYFALRVKGS
+85 YYFALRVKGTN
-95 DTDNGKAIS
+95 TDNGKAIS
-104 FRLSVPGANTSYIYN
+104 YRLSVGGNQSFVFN
-119 DLQPAADAVTYT
+119 DLKPAANAVTYT
-131 NKKTTGTLSDLFPL
+131 NNGTTGKLSVLYQL
-145 KFIQPLYYAFTQ
+145 TFIRPGYYSIVQP
-157 ETVSVKV
+157 EVSVKV
-164 GEQLNLLDYITFE
+164 GAEFNLLDHITFE
-177 PANANIPELNWNM
+177 PANANIPEMNWTM
-190 YDESWREN
+190 GQGEKEN
-198 VNIEGNKLTA
+198 EYASIKGNTFKAL
-208 IKSTGK
+208 KSTGK
-214 YGAVGIFPKLWDM
+214 YGSVSVSPNLWGM
-227 KNTGDHTS
+227 KPTGQYTKVS
-235 INVRVIQPATSIEL
+235 VRVIQPATSIEL

-277 SPADCNEELTWK
+277 APADCNEELTWK
-289 SSDETALLPMIG
+289 SSDETAILPMIG
-301 SDIGKFNPVKAG
+301 SDIGKFNPVKTG

-336 EYINPVGTVK
+336 EYIEMVGSVK
-346 VIKMYVGENLLD
+346 TIKMFVGENLLD
-358 ILPSGYKVMP
+358 ILPAGYKVMP
-368 EDAADR
+368 EDATDR
-374 SVRYEVNQSYSD
+374 SVYYEVNQSYSD

-402 FGNLYFNE
+402 FGDLYFNE

-417 KSGRVRVTIR
+417 KPGRVRVTIN
-427 SVQNP
+427 STQNH
-432 QASCEYEVI
+432 QAYCKYEVI
-441 VKDGPTSITFKQEE
+441 VKRGPTNITFKQEE
-455 MTFLLPIKDTDKSD
+455 MTFLMPRKDTDKWD

-483 WPKYDENES
+483 WPKYDEYEEYDIAES
-492 YDKRSTLL
+492 DLDIRSHTKAVKL
-500 YIQFVKDV
+500 YYNF
-508 TSDTEVITL
+508 E
-517 DYDFTEDK
+517 EDS
-525 LSASIVNAGRG
+525 LSASIDSIGQGWIDV
-536 SVGVIYLSER
+536 SYSSEH
-546 TVASEE
+546 TIATET
-552 GLKNEEV
+552 GLQNDEYR
-559 EIMKKFSVVVM
+559 ISNHFNITIL

-576 NVDNYVEMVSTET
+576 KVDGYVEMVSTET

-613 PNSYLPEEW
+613 PDSYVSEEW
-622 KSMVEIVP
+622 KSIVEIVP
-630 TDESKLNYTIIPH
+630 TDENKLNYTIRPH
-643 SVGRATISVKLDG
+643 SVGNATISVKLDG
-656 VEVATSNVLIGQRY
+656 VEVASSYVSIGQRY
-670 MQKAGWKWTSFYA
+670 MQKAGWKWASLY
-683 GGVRWNSPEYELGNV
+683 GGDVSWNSPEYELGNV

-712 PEYGYFGDLNSLGTG
+712 PEYGYFGDIYSLETG

-750 AYEDMQTHR
+750 AYEDMRTHR

-782 STEDSNAN
+782 STEDAYAN

-800 KDDGF
+800 KDNGF

-817 ITLHAGLG
+817 TTLHAGLG

-834 NVDMEYQRESLMPQ
+834 NVDMEYLREGRMPQ

-958 GGIVTGITSADIASS
+958 GGIVTGITAADIASS
-973 GIAIVDGQITV
+973 GIAVVDGQITV

-991 IIVCN
+991 VIVCN

-1006 TTVAGLPSGVYV
+1006 TTVTGLPSGVYV